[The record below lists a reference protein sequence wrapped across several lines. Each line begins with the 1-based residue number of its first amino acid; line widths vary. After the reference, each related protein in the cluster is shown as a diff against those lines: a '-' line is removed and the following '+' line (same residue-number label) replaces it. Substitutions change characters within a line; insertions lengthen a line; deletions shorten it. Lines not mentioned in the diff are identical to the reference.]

1 MKLKAVE
8 MQGFKSFPD
17 RTKLTFDD
25 GITVIVGP
33 NGSGKSNISDAIK
46 WVFGEQSVKSLRGA
60 KMEDVIFG
68 GSISRKPTG
77 FAWVSLFIDN
87 TDRSIDI
94 DSDEVVITR
103 RLYRSGESEYRIN
116 NNPVRLRDINEMFM
130 DTGLGRDGYSVIEQG
145 KIAEIVSAKSTQR
158 REIFEEAAGI
168 SRFRYRKTEAE
179 RKLQQAEDNLVRLR
193 DIMQELEDRV
203 GPLKAQ
209 SEKAKQYV
217 VLAGEKKSLEIS
229 LWLEQLAK
237 LGRQLAELEDKT
249 LLAANDRTTAQRRLD
264 EIERELEEIQHK
276 TQDANLYIEHKRER
290 IKEFEDAISNAKVE
304 AAVKQNTIDH
314 NNDTIAELEKELE
327 RSELSAGELEEK
339 LTALREDYQNRLDE
353 AQKTREALEG
363 GQQALDT
370 FCRHREAL
378 AGGAVEQ
385 SALALQ
391 KEELQGQIHRAELSA
406 ETAGTLAEETVTRL
420 EALRGQA
427 KDKDENLSRLRE
439 ELAGHKAFAEELQE
453 RLQSLQNS
461 KNGYLYKL
469 KSRSDKQAE
478 TESRQRNSE
487 KLAGEKLQ
495 RAQVLSDLEK
505 NYESFNN
512 SVKFVMKQAGAG
524 ALRGIVGPVS
534 SLIKTENR
542 YSTAVEIA
550 LGAAIQNIVA
560 QDEGAAKRAIALL
573 KERGAGRAT
582 FLPLTNLK
590 ANPVRESD
598 LAARGGYV
606 GLASEL
612 VQCDDRYRVVMD
624 SLLGRTIVA
633 EDIDAATAI
642 AKAYSYRYRVV
653 TLDGQ
658 VVNAGGSLTGGSVN
672 KNASILSRRGE
683 IDALTAEAKKYAKQA
698 EELEAQLTELRR
710 ETDTIQA
717 TVDGIEAEEKTA
729 REDLISAQTL
739 VDRLAANV
747 EEAERL
753 NEQALREY
761 DDLTARMEQLRQQK
775 ISGGELV
782 KKLTEE
788 VERLTRLSAEGMA
801 AHEMLTAAI
810 TEAAEKVTALQM
822 EDIARQKDC
831 EAVQMAIEQMEGQQS
846 GSEAALAALRERQEQ
861 LKKDNEA
868 IREEIEQITAGAQ
881 SGSSEIEELH
891 RDIKDADAQRD
902 QLEMRRNILSKENSD
917 VISRREAA
925 ASELLRLQEKS
936 EGMQEQQNS
945 ISAKMWE
952 EYELT
957 RSEAAEQAIPLED
970 VGAAQKR
977 LSELRGKIRALGAV
991 NVAAI
996 EEYEEVSGRY
1006 RFMKEQ
1012 IDDAENAKK
1021 ELTRLITELSAQMS
1035 AIFTER
1041 FAGIN
1046 RYFGEIFREL
1056 FGGGHAELRLT
1067 DATDPLE
1074 TGIEIIVQPPGKIIK
1089 NLSALSGGEQAFVA
1103 ICIYFAI
1110 LRVNPAPFVLIDE
1123 IEAALD
1129 DVNVGKFA
1137 AYLHRMT
1144 DHTQFISITHRRGT
1158 MEQGDVLYGVT
1169 MEEEGI
1175 SKLLRLDVAEMEKK
1189 FGKSLN

>member
-68 GSISRKPTG
+68 GSASRKPTG

-94 DSDEVVITR
+94 DTDEVVITR

-116 NNPVRLRDINEMFM
+116 NNLVRLKDINETFM

-168 SRFRYRKTEAE
+168 SKFRYRKTEAE
-179 RKLQQAEDNLVRLR
+179 RKLTQAEDNLIRLR

-217 VLAGEKKSLEIS
+217 VLAEEKKSLEIS

-237 LGRQLAELEDKT
+237 LGRQMAELEDKT
-249 LLAANDRTTAQRRLD
+249 LLAANDRTTAQKRLE
-264 EIERELEEIQHK
+264 EIERETEEIQQK
-276 TQDANLYIEHKRER
+276 TQELNLYIEHKRDR
-290 IKEFEDAISNAKVE
+290 IREWETAISEAKVN
-304 AAVKQNTIDH
+304 AAVKQNTVTH
-314 NNDTIAELEKELE
+314 NEDTIRELQDEWE
-327 RSELSAGELEEK
+327 RSMLSAGELEEK
-339 LTALREDYQNRLDE
+339 LTGLREDCALLQKE
-353 AQKTREALEG
+353 AEETARRWEESQKALEAKR
-363 GQQALDT
+363 QEE
-370 FCRHREAL
+370 RRL
-378 AGGAVEQ
+378 ATEQ

-391 KEELQGQIHRAELSA
+391 KQELQENIHRAELSA
-406 ETAGTLAEETVTRL
+406 ETAGTLAEETVDRL

-427 KDKDENLSRLRE
+427 KNKDENLTRLRE
-439 ELAGHKAFAEELQE
+439 ELAGHRAFAEELRE
-453 RLQSLQNS
+453 RLESLQNS

-469 KSRSDKQAE
+469 KSRSDKIAE
-478 TESRQRNSE
+478 VESRQRNSE

-495 RAQVLSDLEK
+495 RAQVLTDLEK

-524 ALRGIVGPVS
+524 ALRGVIGPVS
-534 SLIKTENR
+534 ALIRTENR

-550 LGAAIQNIVA
+550 LGAAIQNIVV
-560 QDEGAAKRAIALL
+560 QDETAAKRAIALL

-582 FLPLTNLK
+582 FLPITNIR
-590 ANPVRESD
+590 ANPIRESD

-612 VQCDDRYRVVMD
+612 VQCEERYRAVMD
-624 SLLGRTIVA
+624 SLLGRTVVA
-633 EDIDAATAI
+633 EDIDAAAAI
-642 AKAYSYRYRVV
+642 AKAYGYRYRVV

-683 IDALTAEAKKYAKQA
+683 IDALTAEAKKYAAQV
-698 EELEAQLTELRR
+698 EELETQLTELRR
-710 ETDTIQA
+710 EADTIRA
-717 TVDGIEAEEKTA
+717 TVEGIAAEEKTA

-739 VDRLAANV
+739 VSRLTAST
-747 EEAERL
+747 EEAEQL

-761 DDLTARMEQLRQQK
+761 DELTARVEELRKQK
-775 ISGGELV
+775 LTGGELV

-788 VERLTRLSAEGMA
+788 VARLNRMDVESTA
-801 AHEMLTAAI
+801 AHTAL
-810 TEAAEKVTALQM
+810 TEAIEEAARQVTDLQM
-822 EDIARQKDC
+822 EAITRRKDC
-831 EAVQMAIEQMEGQQS
+831 EAAQSVIAQLENQQS
-846 GSEAALAALRERQEQ
+846 GSEAALTELRQKQEQ
-861 LKKDNEA
+861 LQKENEA
-868 IREEIEQITAGAQ
+868 IRAEIEEITAGAA
-881 SGSSEIEELH
+881 GGGSEIETLR
-891 RDIKDADAQRD
+891 RDIKEADGQKDTLEARRSILTRESGDA
-902 QLEMRRNILSKENSD
+902 ITK
-917 VISRREAA
+917 REAA
-925 ASELLRLQEKS
+925 ASELVRLQEKS
-936 EGMQEQQNS
+936 EAMQEQQNG
-945 ISAKMWE
+945 ISTKMWE

-957 RSEAAEQAIPLED
+957 RSEAAETAIPLED
-970 VGAAQKR
+970 VPAAQKR
-977 LSELRGKIRALGAV
+977 LTELRGRIRGLGAV

-1021 ELTRLITELSAQMS
+1021 ELTRLIAELSAKMS

-1046 RYFGEIFREL
+1046 RHFGEIFREL

>member
-68 GSISRKPTG
+68 GSVSRKPTG

-87 TDRSIDI
+87 TDRSIEI

-116 NNPVRLRDINEMFM
+116 NNPVRLRDINETFM

-168 SRFRYRKTEAE
+168 SKFRYRKTEAE

-193 DIMQELEDRV
+193 DIMGELEDRV

-209 SEKAKQYV
+209 SEKAKQYL
-217 VLAGEKKSLEIS
+217 VLAEEKRSLEIS

-249 LLAANDRTTAQRRLD
+249 LLAANDKTTAQKRLD
-264 EIERELEEIQHK
+264 EIEREIEEIQKK
-276 TQDANLYIEHKRER
+276 TQDANLYIEHKRGR
-290 IKEFEDAISNAKVE
+290 IKEYEDAISQAKVDTAVMQNNIE
-304 AAVKQNTIDH
+304 HNDAA
-314 NNDTIAELEKELE
+314 IAQLKKELGD
-327 RSELSAGELEEK
+327 SELSAGETEEK
-339 LTALREDYQNRLDE
+339 LTMLRSGYETCKKE
-353 AQKTREALEG
+353 AEELRRTLEASQKALEEKRQEEHRLTAEQG
-363 GQQALDT
+363 ALM
-370 FCRHREAL
+370 
-378 AGGAVEQ
+378 
-385 SALALQ
+385 LQ
-391 KEELQGQIHRAELSA
+391 KEELQGQIHKAELSA
-406 ETAGTLAEETVTRL
+406 ETAGTLADETVIRL

-427 KDKDENLSRLRE
+427 KDKDEHLSRLRE
-439 ELAGHKAFAEELQE
+439 ELTGHRTFADELRE

-478 TESRQRNSE
+478 LESRQRNCE

-524 ALRGIVGPVS
+524 ALRGIIGPVS

-542 YSTAVEIA
+542 YATAVEIA
-550 LGAAIQNIVA
+550 LGAAIQNIVV
-560 QDEGAAKRAIALL
+560 QDEGAAKRAIMHL
-573 KERGAGRAT
+573 KEKGAGRAT
-582 FLPLTNLK
+582 FLPLTNIRS
-590 ANPVRESD
+590 NPIKEND
-598 LAARGGYV
+598 MAARGGYV

-612 VQCDDRYRVVMD
+612 VQCDDRYREVVA
-624 SLLGRTIVA
+624 SLLGRTVVT

-642 AKAYSYRYRVV
+642 AKAYGYRYRAV

-683 IDALTAEAKKYAKQA
+683 IDALTAEAKKYSGQA

-729 REDLISAQTL
+729 REDLISAETL
-739 VDRLAANV
+739 VKRLAANV

-761 DDLTARMEQLRQQK
+761 DELTARVEQLRRQK

-782 KKLTEE
+782 VKLTEE
-788 VERLTRLSAEGMA
+788 VDRLTKLAAEGIA
-801 AHEMLTAAI
+801 AHEALAAELSTAA
-810 TEAAEKVTALQM
+810 EAVTALQM
-822 EDIARQKDC
+822 EDITRQKDC
-831 EAVQMAIEQMEGQQS
+831 EAARLAIEQMENQQR
-846 GSEAALAALRERQEQ
+846 GGEAALAELRQRQEH
-861 LKKDNEA
+861 LIAENAA
-868 IREEIEQITAGAQ
+868 IMAKIEEINAGAQ
-881 SGSSEIEELH
+881 SGSSEIETLR
-891 RDIKDADAQRD
+891 RDIKEADEQRD
-902 QLEMRRNILSKENSD
+902 RLEARRNTLNRESSD
-917 VISRREAA
+917 VISKREAA
-925 ASELLRLQEKS
+925 ANELIRLQEKS
-936 EGMQEQQNS
+936 ADMQDQQNN
-945 ISAKMWE
+945 ISTKMWE

-957 RSEAAEQAIPLED
+957 RSEAAEKAIVLED
-970 VGAAQKR
+970 IPAAQKR
-977 LSELRGKIRALGAV
+977 LSELRGRIRGLGAV

-1021 ELTRLITELSAQMS
+1021 ELTKLITELSAQMS

-1046 RYFGEIFREL
+1046 RHFGEIFREL

-1175 SKLLRLDVAEMEKK
+1175 SKLLRLDVTEMEKK
-1189 FGKSLN
+1189 FGKSLS

>member
-68 GSISRKPTG
+68 GSVSRKPTG

-87 TDRSIDI
+87 TDRSIEI

-116 NNPVRLRDINEMFM
+116 NNPVRLRDINETFM

-168 SRFRYRKTEAE
+168 SKFRYRKTEAE

-193 DIMQELEDRV
+193 DIMGELEDRV

-209 SEKAKQYV
+209 SEKAKQYL
-217 VLAGEKKSLEIS
+217 VLAEEKRALEIS

-249 LLAANDRTTAQRRLD
+249 LLAANDKTTAQKRLD
-264 EIERELEEIQHK
+264 EIEREIEEIQKK
-276 TQDANLYIEHKRER
+276 TQDANLYIEHKRGR
-290 IKEFEDAISNAKVE
+290 IKEYEDAISQAKVDT
-304 AAVKQNTIDH
+304 AVKQNNIEH
-314 NNDTIAELEKELE
+314 NDAAIAQLKKELGD
-327 RSELSAGELEEK
+327 SELSAGETEEK
-339 LTALREDYQNRLDE
+339 LTMLRSGYETCKKE
-353 AQKTREALEG
+353 AEELRRTLEASQKALEEKRQEEHRLTAEQG
-363 GQQALDT
+363 ALM
-370 FCRHREAL
+370 
-378 AGGAVEQ
+378 
-385 SALALQ
+385 LQ
-391 KEELQGQIHRAELSA
+391 KEELQGQIHKAELSA
-406 ETAGTLAEETVTRL
+406 ETAGTLADETVIRL

-427 KDKDENLSRLRE
+427 KDKDEHLSRLRE
-439 ELAGHKAFAEELQE
+439 ELTGHRTFADELRE

-478 TESRQRNSE
+478 LESRQRNCE

-524 ALRGIVGPVS
+524 ALRGIIGPVS

-542 YSTAVEIA
+542 YATAVEIA
-550 LGAAIQNIVA
+550 LGAAIQNIVV
-560 QDEGAAKRAIALL
+560 QDEGAAKRAIMHL
-573 KERGAGRAT
+573 KEKGAGRAT
-582 FLPLTNLK
+582 FLPLTNIRS
-590 ANPVRESD
+590 NPIKEND
-598 LAARGGYV
+598 MAARGGYV

-612 VQCDDRYRVVMD
+612 VQCDDRYREVVA
-624 SLLGRTIVA
+624 SLLGRTVVT

-642 AKAYSYRYRVV
+642 AKAYGYRYRAV

-683 IDALTAEAKKYAKQA
+683 IDALTAEAKKYSGQA

-729 REDLISAQTL
+729 REDLISAETL
-739 VDRLAANV
+739 VKRLAANV

-761 DDLTARMEQLRQQK
+761 DELTARVEQLRRQK

-782 KKLTEE
+782 VKLTEE
-788 VERLTRLSAEGMA
+788 VERLTKLAAEGIA
-801 AHEMLTAAI
+801 AHEALTAELS
-810 TEAAEKVTALQM
+810 TAAEAVTALQM
-822 EDIARQKDC
+822 EDITRQKDC
-831 EAVQMAIEQMEGQQS
+831 EAARLAIEQMENQQR
-846 GSEAALAALRERQEQ
+846 GGEAALAELRQRQEH
-861 LKKDNEA
+861 LIAENAA
-868 IREEIEQITAGAQ
+868 IMAEIEEINAGAQ
-881 SGSSEIEELH
+881 SESSEIETLR
-891 RDIKDADAQRD
+891 RDIKEADEQRD
-902 QLEMRRNILSKENSD
+902 RLEARRNILNRESSD
-917 VISRREAA
+917 VISKREAA
-925 ASELLRLQEKS
+925 ANELIRLQEKS
-936 EGMQEQQNS
+936 ADMQDQQNN
-945 ISAKMWE
+945 ISTKMWE

-957 RSEAAEQAIPLED
+957 RSEAAEKAIVLED
-970 VGAAQKR
+970 IPAAQKR
-977 LSELRGKIRALGAV
+977 LSELRGRIRGLGAV

-1021 ELTRLITELSAQMS
+1021 ELTKLITELSAQMS

-1046 RYFGEIFREL
+1046 RHFGEIFREL

-1175 SKLLRLDVAEMEKK
+1175 SKLLRLDVTEMEKK
-1189 FGKSLN
+1189 FGKSLS

>member
-68 GSISRKPTG
+68 GSASRKPTG

-94 DSDEVVITR
+94 DTDEVVITR

-116 NNPVRLRDINEMFM
+116 NNPVRLKDINETFM

-168 SRFRYRKTEAE
+168 SKFRYRKTEAE
-179 RKLQQAEDNLVRLR
+179 RKLTQAEDNLIRLR

-217 VLAGEKKSLEIS
+217 VLAEEKKSLEIS

-237 LGRQLAELEDKT
+237 LGRQMAELEDKT
-249 LLAANDRTTAQRRLD
+249 LLAANDRTTAQKRLE
-264 EIERELEEIQHK
+264 EIERETEEIQQK
-276 TQDANLYIEHKRER
+276 TQELNLYIEHKRDR
-290 IKEFEDAISNAKVE
+290 IREWETAISEAKVN
-304 AAVKQNTIDH
+304 AAVKQNTVTH
-314 NNDTIAELEKELE
+314 NEDTIRELQDEWE
-327 RSELSAGELEEK
+327 RSMFSAGELEEK
-339 LTALREDYQNRLDE
+339 LTGLREDCALLQKE
-353 AQKTREALEG
+353 AEETARRWEESQKALEAKR
-363 GQQALDT
+363 QEE
-370 FCRHREAL
+370 RRL
-378 AGGAVEQ
+378 ATEQ

-391 KEELQGQIHRAELSA
+391 KQELQENIHRAELSA
-406 ETAGTLAEETVTRL
+406 ETAGTLAEETVDRL

-427 KDKDENLSRLRE
+427 KNKDENLTRLRE
-439 ELAGHKAFAEELQE
+439 ELAGHRAFAEELRE
-453 RLQSLQNS
+453 RLESLQNS
-461 KNGYLYKL
+461 KNGYLFKL
-469 KSRSDKQAE
+469 KSRSDKIAE
-478 TESRQRNSE
+478 VESRQRNSE

-495 RAQVLSDLEK
+495 RAQVLTDLEK

-524 ALRGIVGPVS
+524 ALRGVIGPVS
-534 SLIKTENR
+534 ALIRTENR

-550 LGAAIQNIVA
+550 LGAAIQNIVV
-560 QDEGAAKRAIALL
+560 QDEIAAKRAIALL

-582 FLPLTNLK
+582 FLPITNIR
-590 ANPVRESD
+590 ANPIRESD

-612 VQCDDRYRVVMD
+612 VQCEERYRAVMD
-624 SLLGRTIVA
+624 SLLGRTVVA
-633 EDIDAATAI
+633 EDIDAAAAI
-642 AKAYSYRYRVV
+642 AKAYGYRYRAV

-683 IDALTAEAKKYAKQA
+683 IDALTAEAKKYAAQV
-698 EELEAQLTELRR
+698 EELETQLTYLRR
-710 ETDTIQA
+710 EADTIRA
-717 TVDGIEAEEKTA
+717 TVEGIAAEEKTA

-739 VDRLAANV
+739 VSRLTAST
-747 EEAERL
+747 EEAEQL

-761 DDLTARMEQLRQQK
+761 DELTARVEELRKQK
-775 ISGGELV
+775 LTGGELV

-788 VERLTRLSAEGMA
+788 VARLNRMDVESTA
-801 AHEMLTAAI
+801 AHTAL
-810 TEAAEKVTALQM
+810 TEAIEEAARQVTDLQM
-822 EDIARQKDC
+822 EAITRRKDC
-831 EAVQMAIEQMEGQQS
+831 EAAQSVIAQLENQQS
-846 GSEAALAALRERQEQ
+846 GSEAALTELRQKQEQ
-861 LKKDNEA
+861 LQKENEA
-868 IREEIEQITAGAQ
+868 IRAEIEEITAGAA
-881 SGSSEIEELH
+881 GGGSEIETLR
-891 RDIKDADAQRD
+891 RDIKEADGQKDTLEARRSILTRESGDA
-902 QLEMRRNILSKENSD
+902 ITK
-917 VISRREAA
+917 REAA
-925 ASELLRLQEKS
+925 ASELVRLQEKS
-936 EGMQEQQNS
+936 EAMQEQQNG
-945 ISAKMWE
+945 ISTKMWE

-957 RSEAAEQAIPLED
+957 RSEAAETAIPLED
-970 VGAAQKR
+970 VPAAQKR
-977 LSELRGKIRALGAV
+977 LTELRGRIRGLGAV

-1021 ELTRLITELSAQMS
+1021 ELTRLIADLSAKMS

-1046 RYFGEIFREL
+1046 RHFGEIFREL

>member
-68 GSISRKPTG
+68 GSVSRKPTG

-94 DSDEVVITR
+94 DTDEVVITR

-116 NNPVRLRDINEMFM
+116 NNPVRLKDINETFM

-168 SRFRYRKTEAE
+168 SKFRYRKTEAE
-179 RKLQQAEDNLVRLR
+179 RKLTQAEDNLIRLR

-217 VLAGEKKSLEIS
+217 VLAEEKKSLEIS

-237 LGRQLAELEDKT
+237 LGRQMAELEDKT
-249 LLAANDRTTAQRRLD
+249 LLAANDRTTAQKRLE
-264 EIERELEEIQHK
+264 EIERETEEIQQK
-276 TQDANLYIEHKRER
+276 TQELNLYIEHKRDR
-290 IKEFEDAISNAKVE
+290 IREWETAISDAKVN
-304 AAVKQNTIDH
+304 AAVKQNTVTH
-314 NNDTIAELEKELE
+314 NEDTIRELQDEWE
-327 RSELSAGELEEK
+327 RSMLSAGELEEK
-339 LTALREDYQNRLDE
+339 LTGLREDCALLQKE
-353 AQKTREALEG
+353 AEETARRWEESQKALEAKR
-363 GQQALDT
+363 QEE
-370 FCRHREAL
+370 RRL
-378 AGGAVEQ
+378 ATEQ

-391 KEELQGQIHRAELSA
+391 KQELQENIHRAELSA
-406 ETAGTLAEETVTRL
+406 ETAGTLAEETVDRL

-427 KDKDENLSRLRE
+427 KNKDENLTRLRE
-439 ELAGHKAFAEELQE
+439 ELAGHRAFAEELRE
-453 RLQSLQNS
+453 RLESLQNS
-461 KNGYLYKL
+461 KNGYLFKL
-469 KSRSDKQAE
+469 KSRSDKIAE
-478 TESRQRNSE
+478 VESRQRNSE

-495 RAQVLSDLEK
+495 RAQVLTDLEK

-524 ALRGIVGPVS
+524 ALRGVIGPVS
-534 SLIKTENR
+534 ALIRTESR

-550 LGAAIQNIVA
+550 LGAAIQNIVV
-560 QDEGAAKRAIALL
+560 QDETAAKRAIALL

-582 FLPLTNLK
+582 FLPITNIR
-590 ANPVRESD
+590 ANPIRESD

-612 VQCDDRYRVVMD
+612 VQCEERYRAVMD
-624 SLLGRTIVA
+624 SLLGRTVVA
-633 EDIDAATAI
+633 EDIDAAAAI
-642 AKAYSYRYRVV
+642 AKAYGYRYRVV

-683 IDALTAEAKKYAKQA
+683 IDALTAEAKKYAAQV
-698 EELEAQLTELRR
+698 EELETQLTELRR
-710 ETDTIQA
+710 EADTIRA
-717 TVDGIEAEEKTA
+717 TVEGIAAEEKTA

-739 VDRLAANV
+739 VSRLTAST
-747 EEAERL
+747 EEAEQL

-761 DDLTARMEQLRQQK
+761 DELTARVEELRKQK
-775 ISGGELV
+775 LTGGELV

-788 VERLTRLSAEGMA
+788 VARLNRMDVESTA
-801 AHEMLTAAI
+801 AHTAL
-810 TEAAEKVTALQM
+810 TEAIEEAARQVTDLQM
-822 EDIARQKDC
+822 EAITRRKDC
-831 EAVQMAIEQMEGQQS
+831 EAAQSVIAQLENQQS
-846 GSEAALAALRERQEQ
+846 GSEAALTELRQKQEQ
-861 LKKDNEA
+861 LQKENEA
-868 IREEIEQITAGAQ
+868 IRAEIEEITAGAA
-881 SGSSEIEELH
+881 GGGSEIETLR
-891 RDIKDADAQRD
+891 RDIKEADGQKDTLEARRSILTRESGDA
-902 QLEMRRNILSKENSD
+902 ITK
-917 VISRREAA
+917 REAA
-925 ASELLRLQEKS
+925 ASELVRLQEKS
-936 EGMQEQQNS
+936 EAMQEQQNG
-945 ISAKMWE
+945 ISTKMWE

-957 RSEAAEQAIPLED
+957 RSEAAETAIPLED
-970 VGAAQKR
+970 VPAAQKR
-977 LSELRGKIRALGAV
+977 LTELRGRIRGLGAV

-1021 ELTRLITELSAQMS
+1021 ELTRLIAELSAKMS

-1046 RYFGEIFREL
+1046 RHFGEIFREL

>member
-68 GSISRKPTG
+68 GSASRKPTG

-94 DSDEVVITR
+94 DTDEVVITR

-116 NNPVRLRDINEMFM
+116 NNPVRLKDINETFM

-168 SRFRYRKTEAE
+168 SKFRYRKTEAE
-179 RKLQQAEDNLVRLR
+179 RKLTQAEDNLIRLR

-217 VLAGEKKSLEIS
+217 VLAEEKKSLEIS

-237 LGRQLAELEDKT
+237 LGRQMTELEDKT
-249 LLAANDRTTAQRRLD
+249 LLAANDRTTAQKRLE
-264 EIERELEEIQHK
+264 EIERETEEIQKK
-276 TQDANLYIEHKRER
+276 TQELNLYIEHKRDR
-290 IKEFEDAISNAKVE
+290 IREWETAISEAKVN
-304 AAVKQNTIDH
+304 AAVKQNTVTH
-314 NNDTIAELEKELE
+314 NEDTIRELQDEWE
-327 RSELSAGELEEK
+327 RSMLSAGELEEK
-339 LTALREDYQNRLDE
+339 LTGLREDCALLQKE
-353 AQKTREALEG
+353 AEETARRWEESQKALEAKR
-363 GQQALDT
+363 QEE
-370 FCRHREAL
+370 RRL
-378 AGGAVEQ
+378 ATEQ

-391 KEELQGQIHRAELSA
+391 KQELQENIHRAELSA
-406 ETAGTLAEETVTRL
+406 ETAGTLAEETVDRL

-427 KDKDENLSRLRE
+427 KNKDENLTRLRE
-439 ELAGHKAFAEELQE
+439 ELAGHRAFAEELRE
-453 RLQSLQNS
+453 RLESLQNS
-461 KNGYLYKL
+461 KNGYLFKL
-469 KSRSDKQAE
+469 KSRSDKIAE
-478 TESRQRNSE
+478 VESRQRNSE

-495 RAQVLSDLEK
+495 RAQVLTDLEK

-524 ALRGIVGPVS
+524 ALRGVIGPVS
-534 SLIKTENR
+534 ALIRTENR

-550 LGAAIQNIVA
+550 LGAAIQNIVV
-560 QDEGAAKRAIALL
+560 QDETAAKRAIALL

-582 FLPLTNLK
+582 FLPLTNIR
-590 ANPVRESD
+590 ANPIRESD

-612 VQCDDRYRVVMD
+612 VQCEERYRAVMD
-624 SLLGRTIVA
+624 SLLGRTVVA
-633 EDIDAATAI
+633 EDIDAAAAI
-642 AKAYSYRYRVV
+642 AKAYGYRYRAV

-683 IDALTAEAKKYAKQA
+683 IDALTAEAKKYAAQV
-698 EELEAQLTELRR
+698 EELETQLTELRR
-710 ETDTIQA
+710 EADTIRA
-717 TVDGIEAEEKTA
+717 TVEGIAAEEKTA

-739 VDRLAANV
+739 VSRLTAST
-747 EEAERL
+747 EEAEQL

-761 DDLTARMEQLRQQK
+761 DELTTRVEELRKQK
-775 ISGGELV
+775 LTGGELV

-788 VERLTRLSAEGMA
+788 VARLNRMDVES
-801 AHEMLTAAI
+801 
-810 TEAAEKVTALQM
+810 TEAHTALTEAIEEAARQVTDLQM
-822 EDIARQKDC
+822 EAITRRKDC
-831 EAVQMAIEQMEGQQS
+831 EAAQSVIAQLENQQS
-846 GSEAALAALRERQEQ
+846 GSEAALTELRQKQEQ
-861 LKKDNEA
+861 LQKENEA
-868 IREEIEQITAGAQ
+868 IRAEIEEITAGAA
-881 SGSSEIEELH
+881 GGGSEIETLR
-891 RDIKDADAQRD
+891 RDIKEADGQKDTLEARRSILTRESGDA
-902 QLEMRRNILSKENSD
+902 ITK
-917 VISRREAA
+917 REAA
-925 ASELLRLQEKS
+925 ASELVRLQEKS
-936 EGMQEQQNS
+936 EAMQEQQNG
-945 ISAKMWE
+945 ISTKMWE

-957 RSEAAEQAIPLED
+957 RSEAAETAIPLED
-970 VGAAQKR
+970 VPAAQKR
-977 LSELRGKIRALGAV
+977 LTELRGRIRGLGAV

-1012 IDDAENAKK
+1012 IDDAENAKR
-1021 ELTRLITELSAQMS
+1021 ELTRLIAELSAKMS

-1046 RYFGEIFREL
+1046 RHFGEIFREL

>member
-68 GSISRKPTG
+68 GSVSRKPTG

-87 TDRSIDI
+87 TDRSIEI

-116 NNPVRLRDINEMFM
+116 NNPVRLRDINETFM

-168 SRFRYRKTEAE
+168 SKFRYRKTEAE

-193 DIMQELEDRV
+193 DIMGELEDRV

-209 SEKAKQYV
+209 SEKAKQYL
-217 VLAGEKKSLEIS
+217 VLAEEKRSLEIS
-229 LWLEQLAK
+229 LWLEQLAR

-249 LLAANDRTTAQRRLD
+249 LLAANDKTTAQKRLD
-264 EIERELEEIQHK
+264 EIEREIEEIQKK
-276 TQDANLYIEHKRER
+276 TQDANLYIEHKRGR
-290 IKEFEDAISNAKVE
+290 IKEYEDAISQAKVDTAVMQNNIE
-304 AAVKQNTIDH
+304 HNDAA
-314 NNDTIAELEKELE
+314 IAQLKKELGD
-327 RSELSAGELEEK
+327 SELSAGETEEK
-339 LTALREDYQNRLDE
+339 LTMLRSRYETCKKE
-353 AQKTREALEG
+353 AEELRRTLEASQKALEEKRQEEHRLTAEQG
-363 GQQALDT
+363 ALM
-370 FCRHREAL
+370 
-378 AGGAVEQ
+378 
-385 SALALQ
+385 LQ
-391 KEELQGQIHRAELSA
+391 KEELQGQIHKAELSA
-406 ETAGTLAEETVTRL
+406 ETAGTLADETVIRL

-427 KDKDENLSRLRE
+427 KDKDEHLSRLRE
-439 ELAGHKAFAEELQE
+439 ELTGHRTFADELRE

-478 TESRQRNSE
+478 LESRQRNCE

-524 ALRGIVGPVS
+524 ALRGIIGPVS

-542 YSTAVEIA
+542 YATAVEIA
-550 LGAAIQNIVA
+550 LGAAIQNIVV
-560 QDEGAAKRAIALL
+560 QDEGAAKRAIMHL
-573 KERGAGRAT
+573 KEKGAGRAT
-582 FLPLTNLK
+582 FLPLTNIRS
-590 ANPVRESD
+590 NPIKEND
-598 LAARGGYV
+598 MAARGGYV

-612 VQCDDRYRVVMD
+612 VQCDDRYREVVA
-624 SLLGRTIVA
+624 SLLGRTVVT

-642 AKAYSYRYRVV
+642 AKAYGYRYRAV

-683 IDALTAEAKKYAKQA
+683 IDALTAEAKKYSGQA

-729 REDLISAQTL
+729 REDLISAETL
-739 VDRLAANV
+739 VKRLAANV

-761 DDLTARMEQLRQQK
+761 DELTARVEQLRRQK

-782 KKLTEE
+782 VKLTEE
-788 VERLTRLSAEGMA
+788 VERLTKLAAEGIA
-801 AHEMLTAAI
+801 AHEALAAELSTAA
-810 TEAAEKVTALQM
+810 EAVTALQM
-822 EDIARQKDC
+822 EDITRQKDC
-831 EAVQMAIEQMEGQQS
+831 EAARLAIEQMENQQR
-846 GSEAALAALRERQEQ
+846 GGEAALAELRQRQEH
-861 LKKDNEA
+861 LIAENAA
-868 IREEIEQITAGAQ
+868 IMAEIEEINAGAQ
-881 SGSSEIEELH
+881 SGSSEIETL
-891 RDIKDADAQRD
+891 RLDIKEADEQRD
-902 QLEMRRNILSKENSD
+902 RLEARRNTLNRESSD
-917 VISRREAA
+917 VISKREAA
-925 ASELLRLQEKS
+925 ANELIRLQEKS
-936 EGMQEQQNS
+936 ADMQDQQNN
-945 ISAKMWE
+945 ISTKMWE

-957 RSEAAEQAIPLED
+957 RSEAAEKAIVLED
-970 VGAAQKR
+970 IPAAQKR
-977 LSELRGKIRALGAV
+977 LSELRGRIRGLGAV

-1021 ELTRLITELSAQMS
+1021 ELTKLITELSAQMS

-1046 RYFGEIFREL
+1046 RHFGEIFREL

-1175 SKLLRLDVAEMEKK
+1175 SKLLRLDVTEMEKK
-1189 FGKSLN
+1189 FGKSLS

>member
-229 LWLEQLAK
+229 LWLEQLTK

-363 GQQALDT
+363 GQKAL
-370 FCRHREAL
+370 EAQRQEERRL
-378 AGGAVEQ
+378 AAEQ

-406 ETAGTLAEETVTRL
+406 ETAGTLG
-420 EALRGQA
+420 GQA

-598 LAARGGYV
+598 LTARGGYV

-612 VQCDDRYRVVMD
+612 VLCDDRYRVVMD

-861 LKKDNEA
+861 LKKDNEV

-881 SGSSEIEELH
+881 SGSSEIEELR

>member
-68 GSISRKPTG
+68 GSASRKPTG

-94 DSDEVVITR
+94 DTDEVVITR

-116 NNPVRLRDINEMFM
+116 NNPVRLKDINETFM

-168 SRFRYRKTEAE
+168 SKFRYRKTEAE
-179 RKLQQAEDNLVRLR
+179 RKLTQAEDNLIRLR

-217 VLAGEKKSLEIS
+217 VLAEEKKSLEIS

-237 LGRQLAELEDKT
+237 LGRQMAELEDKT
-249 LLAANDRTTAQRRLD
+249 LLAANDRTTAQKRLE
-264 EIERELEEIQHK
+264 EIERETEEIQQK
-276 TQDANLYIEHKRER
+276 TQELNLYIEHKRDR
-290 IKEFEDAISNAKVE
+290 IREWETAISEAKVN
-304 AAVKQNTIDH
+304 AAVKQNTVTH
-314 NNDTIAELEKELE
+314 NEDTIRELQDEWE
-327 RSELSAGELEEK
+327 RSMLSAGELEEK
-339 LTALREDYQNRLDE
+339 LTGLREDCAVLQKE
-353 AQKTREALEG
+353 AEETARRWEESQKALEAKR
-363 GQQALDT
+363 QEE
-370 FCRHREAL
+370 RRL
-378 AGGAVEQ
+378 ATEQ

-391 KEELQGQIHRAELSA
+391 KQELQENIHRAELSA
-406 ETAGTLAEETVTRL
+406 ETAGTLAEETVDRL

-427 KDKDENLSRLRE
+427 KNKDENLTRLRE
-439 ELAGHKAFAEELQE
+439 ELAGHRAFAEELRE
-453 RLQSLQNS
+453 RLESLQNS
-461 KNGYLYKL
+461 KNGYLFKL
-469 KSRSDKQAE
+469 KSRSDKIAE
-478 TESRQRNSE
+478 VESRQRNSE

-495 RAQVLSDLEK
+495 RAQVLTDLEK

-524 ALRGIVGPVS
+524 ALRGVIGPVS
-534 SLIKTENR
+534 ALIRTENR

-550 LGAAIQNIVA
+550 LGAAIQNIVV
-560 QDEGAAKRAIALL
+560 QDETAAKRAIALL

-582 FLPLTNLK
+582 FLPLTNIR
-590 ANPVRESD
+590 ANPIRESD

-612 VQCDDRYRVVMD
+612 VQCAERYRAVMD
-624 SLLGRTIVA
+624 SLLGRTVVA
-633 EDIDAATAI
+633 EDIDAAAAI
-642 AKAYSYRYRVV
+642 AKAYGYRYRAV

-683 IDALTAEAKKYAKQA
+683 IDALTAEAKKYAAQV
-698 EELEAQLTELRR
+698 EELETQLTELRR
-710 ETDTIQA
+710 EADTIRA
-717 TVDGIEAEEKTA
+717 TVEGIAAEEKTA

-739 VDRLAANV
+739 VSRLTAST
-747 EEAERL
+747 EEAEQL

-761 DDLTARMEQLRQQK
+761 DELTARVEELRKQK
-775 ISGGELV
+775 LTGGELV

-788 VERLTRLSAEGMA
+788 VARLNRMDVESTA
-801 AHEMLTAAI
+801 AHTAL
-810 TEAAEKVTALQM
+810 TEAIEEAARQVTDLQM
-822 EDIARQKDC
+822 EAITRRKDC
-831 EAVQMAIEQMEGQQS
+831 EAAQSVIAQLENQQS
-846 GSEAALAALRERQEQ
+846 GSEAALTELRQKQEQ
-861 LKKDNEA
+861 LQKENEA
-868 IREEIEQITAGAQ
+868 IRAEIEEITAGAA
-881 SGSSEIEELH
+881 GGGSEIETLR
-891 RDIKDADAQRD
+891 RDIKEADGQKDTLEARRSILTRESGDA
-902 QLEMRRNILSKENSD
+902 ITK
-917 VISRREAA
+917 REAA
-925 ASELLRLQEKS
+925 ASELVRLQEKS
-936 EGMQEQQNS
+936 EAMQEQQNG
-945 ISAKMWE
+945 ISTKMWE

-957 RSEAAEQAIPLED
+957 RSEAAETAIPLED
-970 VGAAQKR
+970 VPAAQKR
-977 LSELRGKIRALGAV
+977 LTELRGRIRGLGAV

-1021 ELTRLITELSAQMS
+1021 ELTRLIAELSAKMS

-1046 RYFGEIFREL
+1046 RHFGEIFREL

>member
-68 GSISRKPTG
+68 GSASRKPTG

-94 DSDEVVITR
+94 DTDEVVITR

-116 NNPVRLRDINEMFM
+116 NNPVRLKDINETFM

-168 SRFRYRKTEAE
+168 SKFRYRKTEAE
-179 RKLQQAEDNLVRLR
+179 RKLTQAEDNLIRLR

-217 VLAGEKKSLEIS
+217 VLAEEKKSLEIS

-237 LGRQLAELEDKT
+237 LGRQMAELEDKT
-249 LLAANDRTTAQRRLD
+249 LLAANDRTTAQKRLE
-264 EIERELEEIQHK
+264 EIERETEEIQQK
-276 TQDANLYIEHKRER
+276 TQELNLYIEHKRDR
-290 IKEFEDAISNAKVE
+290 IREWETAISEAKVN
-304 AAVKQNTIDH
+304 AAVKQNTVTH
-314 NNDTIAELEKELE
+314 NEDTIRELQDEWE
-327 RSELSAGELEEK
+327 RSMLSAGELEEK
-339 LTALREDYQNRLDE
+339 LAGLREDCALLQKE
-353 AQKTREALEG
+353 AEETARRWEESQKALEAKR
-363 GQQALDT
+363 QEE
-370 FCRHREAL
+370 RRL
-378 AGGAVEQ
+378 ATEQ

-391 KEELQGQIHRAELSA
+391 KQELQENIHRAELSA
-406 ETAGTLAEETVTRL
+406 ETAGTLAEETVDRL

-427 KDKDENLSRLRE
+427 KNKDENLTRLRE
-439 ELAGHKAFAEELQE
+439 ELAGHRAFAEELRE
-453 RLQSLQNS
+453 RLESLQNS
-461 KNGYLYKL
+461 KNGYLFKL
-469 KSRSDKQAE
+469 KSRSDKIAE
-478 TESRQRNSE
+478 VESRQRNSE

-495 RAQVLSDLEK
+495 RAQVLTDLEK

-524 ALRGIVGPVS
+524 ALRGVIGPVS
-534 SLIKTENR
+534 ALIRTENR

-550 LGAAIQNIVA
+550 LGAAIQNIVV
-560 QDEGAAKRAIALL
+560 QDETAAKRAIALL

-582 FLPLTNLK
+582 FLPLTNIR
-590 ANPVRESD
+590 ANPIRESD

-612 VQCDDRYRVVMD
+612 VQCEERYRAVMD
-624 SLLGRTIVA
+624 SLLGRTVVA
-633 EDIDAATAI
+633 EDIDAAAAI
-642 AKAYSYRYRVV
+642 AKAYGYRYRAV

-683 IDALTAEAKKYAKQA
+683 IDALTAEAKKYAAQV
-698 EELEAQLTELRR
+698 EELETQLTELRR
-710 ETDTIQA
+710 EADTIRA
-717 TVDGIEAEEKTA
+717 TVEGIAAEEKTA

-739 VDRLAANV
+739 VSRLTAST
-747 EEAERL
+747 EEAEQL

-761 DDLTARMEQLRQQK
+761 DELTARVEELRKQK
-775 ISGGELV
+775 LTGGELV

-788 VERLTRLSAEGMA
+788 VARLNRMDVESTA
-801 AHEMLTAAI
+801 AHTAL
-810 TEAAEKVTALQM
+810 TEAIEEAARQVTDLQM
-822 EDIARQKDC
+822 EAITRRKDC
-831 EAVQMAIEQMEGQQS
+831 EAAQSVIAQLENQQS
-846 GSEAALAALRERQEQ
+846 GSEAALTELRQKQEQ
-861 LKKDNEA
+861 LQKENEA
-868 IREEIEQITAGAQ
+868 IRAEIEEITAGAA
-881 SGSSEIEELH
+881 GGGSEIETLR
-891 RDIKDADAQRD
+891 RDIKEADGQKDTLEARRSILTRESGDA
-902 QLEMRRNILSKENSD
+902 ITK
-917 VISRREAA
+917 REAA
-925 ASELLRLQEKS
+925 ANELVRLQEKS
-936 EGMQEQQNS
+936 EAMQEQQNG
-945 ISAKMWE
+945 ISTKMWE

-957 RSEAAEQAIPLED
+957 RSEAAETAIPLED
-970 VGAAQKR
+970 VPAAQKR
-977 LSELRGKIRALGAV
+977 LTELRGRIRGLDAV

-1021 ELTRLITELSAQMS
+1021 ELTRLIAELSAKMS

-1046 RYFGEIFREL
+1046 RHFGEIFREL

>member
-363 GQQALDT
+363 GQKALEAQ
-370 FCRHREAL
+370 RQEEHRL
-378 AGGAVEQ
+378 AAEQ

-1046 RYFGEIFREL
+1046 RHFGEIFREL

>member
-68 GSISRKPTG
+68 GSASRKPTG

-94 DSDEVVITR
+94 DTDEVVITR

-116 NNPVRLRDINEMFM
+116 NNPVRLKDINETFM

-168 SRFRYRKTEAE
+168 SKFRYRKTEAE
-179 RKLQQAEDNLVRLR
+179 RKLTQAEDNLIRLR

-217 VLAGEKKSLEIS
+217 VLAEEKKSLEIS

-237 LGRQLAELEDKT
+237 LGRQMAELEDKT
-249 LLAANDRTTAQRRLD
+249 LLAANDRTTAQKRLE
-264 EIERELEEIQHK
+264 EIERETEEIQQK
-276 TQDANLYIEHKRER
+276 TQELNLYIEHKRDR
-290 IKEFEDAISNAKVE
+290 IREWETAISEAKVN
-304 AAVKQNTIDH
+304 AAVKQNTVTH
-314 NNDTIAELEKELE
+314 NEDTIRELQDEWE
-327 RSELSAGELEEK
+327 RSMLSAGELEEK
-339 LTALREDYQNRLDE
+339 LTGLREDCALLQKE
-353 AQKTREALEG
+353 AEETARRWEESQKALEAKR
-363 GQQALDT
+363 QEE
-370 FCRHREAL
+370 RRL
-378 AGGAVEQ
+378 ATEQ

-391 KEELQGQIHRAELSA
+391 KQELQEQIHRAELSA
-406 ETAGTLAEETVTRL
+406 ETAGTLAEETVDRL

-427 KDKDENLSRLRE
+427 KNKDENLTRLRE
-439 ELAGHKAFAEELQE
+439 ELAGHRAFAEELQE
-453 RLQSLQNS
+453 RLESLQNS
-461 KNGYLYKL
+461 KNGYLFKL
-469 KSRSDKQAE
+469 KSRSDKIAE
-478 TESRQRNSE
+478 VESRQRNSE

-495 RAQVLSDLEK
+495 RAQVLTDLEK

-524 ALRGIVGPVS
+524 ALRGVIGPVS
-534 SLIKTENR
+534 ALIRTESR

-550 LGAAIQNIVA
+550 LGAAIQNIVV
-560 QDEGAAKRAIALL
+560 QDETAAKRAIALL

-582 FLPLTNLK
+582 FLPLTNIR
-590 ANPVRESD
+590 ANPIRESD

-612 VQCDDRYRVVMD
+612 VQCEERYRAVMD
-624 SLLGRTIVA
+624 SLLGRTVVA
-633 EDIDAATAI
+633 EDIDAAAAI
-642 AKAYSYRYRVV
+642 AKAYGYRYRAV

-683 IDALTAEAKKYAKQA
+683 IDALTAEAKKYAAQV
-698 EELEAQLTELRR
+698 EDLETQLTELRR
-710 ETDTIQA
+710 EADTIRA
-717 TVDGIEAEEKTA
+717 TVEGIAAEEKTA

-739 VDRLAANV
+739 VSRLTAST
-747 EEAERL
+747 EEAEQL

-761 DDLTARMEQLRQQK
+761 DELTARVEELRKQK
-775 ISGGELV
+775 LTGGELV

-788 VERLTRLSAEGMA
+788 VARLNRMDVESTA
-801 AHEMLTAAI
+801 AHTAL
-810 TEAAEKVTALQM
+810 TEAIEEAARQVTDLQM
-822 EDIARQKDC
+822 EAITRRKDC
-831 EAVQMAIEQMEGQQS
+831 EAAQSVIAQLENQQS
-846 GSEAALAALRERQEQ
+846 GSEAALTELRQKQEQ
-861 LKKDNEA
+861 LQKENEA
-868 IREEIEQITAGAQ
+868 IRAEIEEITTGAAG
-881 SGSSEIEELH
+881 GGSEIETLR
-891 RDIKDADAQRD
+891 RDIKEADGQKDTLEARRSILTRESGDA
-902 QLEMRRNILSKENSD
+902 ITK
-917 VISRREAA
+917 REAA
-925 ASELLRLQEKS
+925 ASELVRLREKS
-936 EGMQEQQNS
+936 EAMQEQQNG
-945 ISAKMWE
+945 ISTKMWE

-957 RSEAAEQAIPLED
+957 RSEAAETAIPLED
-970 VGAAQKR
+970 VPAAQKR
-977 LSELRGKIRALGAV
+977 LTELRGRIRGLGAV

-1012 IDDAENAKK
+1012 IDDAENAKR
-1021 ELTRLITELSAQMS
+1021 ELTRLIAELSAKMS

-1046 RYFGEIFREL
+1046 RHFGEIFREL

>member
-68 GSISRKPTG
+68 GSASRKPTG

-94 DSDEVVITR
+94 DTDEVVITR

-116 NNPVRLRDINEMFM
+116 NNPVRLKDINETFM

-168 SRFRYRKTEAE
+168 SKFRYRKTEAE
-179 RKLQQAEDNLVRLR
+179 RKLTQAEDNLIRLR

-217 VLAGEKKSLEIS
+217 VLAEEKKSLEIS

-237 LGRQLAELEDKT
+237 LGRQMAELEDKT
-249 LLAANDRTTAQRRLD
+249 LLAANDRTTAQKRLE
-264 EIERELEEIQHK
+264 EIERETEEIQQK
-276 TQDANLYIEHKRER
+276 TQELNLYIEHKRDR
-290 IKEFEDAISNAKVE
+290 IREWETAISEAKVN
-304 AAVKQNTIDH
+304 AAVKQNTVTH
-314 NNDTIAELEKELE
+314 NEDTIRELQDEWE
-327 RSELSAGELEEK
+327 RSMLSAGELEEK
-339 LTALREDYQNRLDE
+339 LTGLREDCALLQKE
-353 AQKTREALEG
+353 AEETARRWEESQKALEAKR
-363 GQQALDT
+363 QEE
-370 FCRHREAL
+370 RRL
-378 AGGAVEQ
+378 ATEQ

-391 KEELQGQIHRAELSA
+391 KQELQENIHRAELSA
-406 ETAGTLAEETVTRL
+406 ETAGTLAEETVDRL

-427 KDKDENLSRLRE
+427 KNKDENLTRLRE
-439 ELAGHKAFAEELQE
+439 ELAGHRAFAEELRE
-453 RLQSLQNS
+453 RLESLQNS
-461 KNGYLYKL
+461 KNGYLFKL
-469 KSRSDKQAE
+469 KSRSDKIAE
-478 TESRQRNSE
+478 VESRQRNSE

-495 RAQVLSDLEK
+495 RAQVLTDLEK

-524 ALRGIVGPVS
+524 ALRGVIGPVS
-534 SLIKTENR
+534 ALIRTENR

-550 LGAAIQNIVA
+550 LGAAIQNIVV
-560 QDEGAAKRAIALL
+560 QDETAAKRAIALL

-582 FLPLTNLK
+582 FLPLTNIR
-590 ANPVRESD
+590 ANPIRESD
-598 LAARGGYV
+598 LAARGGYM

-612 VQCDDRYRVVMD
+612 VQCEERYRAVMD
-624 SLLGRTIVA
+624 SLLGRTVVA
-633 EDIDAATAI
+633 EDIDAAAAI
-642 AKAYSYRYRVV
+642 AKAYGYRYRAV

-683 IDALTAEAKKYAKQA
+683 IDALTAEAKKYAAQV
-698 EELEAQLTELRR
+698 EELETQLTELRR
-710 ETDTIQA
+710 EADTIRA
-717 TVDGIEAEEKTA
+717 TVEGIAAEEKTA

-739 VDRLAANV
+739 VSRLTAST
-747 EEAERL
+747 EEAEQL

-761 DDLTARMEQLRQQK
+761 DELTARVEELRKQK
-775 ISGGELV
+775 LTGGELV

-788 VERLTRLSAEGMA
+788 VARLNRMDVESTA
-801 AHEMLTAAI
+801 AHTAL
-810 TEAAEKVTALQM
+810 TEAIEEAARQVTDLQM
-822 EDIARQKDC
+822 EAITRRKDC
-831 EAVQMAIEQMEGQQS
+831 EAAQSVIAQLENQQS
-846 GSEAALAALRERQEQ
+846 GSEAALTELRQKQEQ
-861 LKKDNEA
+861 LQKENEA
-868 IREEIEQITAGAQ
+868 IRAEIEEITAGAA
-881 SGSSEIEELH
+881 GGGSEIETLR
-891 RDIKDADAQRD
+891 RDIKEADGQKDTLEARRSILTRESGDA
-902 QLEMRRNILSKENSD
+902 ITK
-917 VISRREAA
+917 REAA
-925 ASELLRLQEKS
+925 ASELVRLQEKS
-936 EGMQEQQNS
+936 EAMQEQQNG
-945 ISAKMWE
+945 ISTKMWE

-957 RSEAAEQAIPLED
+957 RSEAAETAIPLED
-970 VGAAQKR
+970 VPAAQKR
-977 LSELRGKIRALGAV
+977 LTELRGRIRGLGAV

-1021 ELTRLITELSAQMS
+1021 ELTRLIAELSAKMS

-1046 RYFGEIFREL
+1046 RHFGEIFREL

>member
-68 GSISRKPTG
+68 GSASRKPTG

-94 DSDEVVITR
+94 DTDEVVITR

-116 NNPVRLRDINEMFM
+116 NNPVRLKDINETFM

-168 SRFRYRKTEAE
+168 SKFRYRKTEAE
-179 RKLQQAEDNLVRLR
+179 RKLTQAEDNLIRLR

-217 VLAGEKKSLEIS
+217 VLAEEKKSLEIS

-237 LGRQLAELEDKT
+237 LGRQMAELEDKT
-249 LLAANDRTTAQRRLD
+249 LLAANDRTTAQKRLE
-264 EIERELEEIQHK
+264 EIERETEEIQQK
-276 TQDANLYIEHKRER
+276 TQELNLYIEHKRDR
-290 IKEFEDAISNAKVE
+290 IREWETAISEAKVN
-304 AAVKQNTIDH
+304 AAVKQNTVTH
-314 NNDTIAELEKELE
+314 NEDTIRELQDEWE
-327 RSELSAGELEEK
+327 RSMLSAGELEEK
-339 LTALREDYQNRLDE
+339 LTGLREDCALLQKE
-353 AQKTREALEG
+353 AEETARRWEESQKALEAKR
-363 GQQALDT
+363 QEE
-370 FCRHREAL
+370 RWL
-378 AGGAVEQ
+378 ATEQ

-391 KEELQGQIHRAELSA
+391 KQELQENIHRAELSA
-406 ETAGTLAEETVTRL
+406 ETAGTLAEETVDRL

-427 KDKDENLSRLRE
+427 KNKDENLTRLRE
-439 ELAGHKAFAEELQE
+439 ELAGHKAFAEELRE
-453 RLQSLQNS
+453 RLESLQNS

-469 KSRSDKQAE
+469 KSRSDKITE
-478 TESRQRNSE
+478 VESRQRNSE

-495 RAQVLSDLEK
+495 RAQVLTDLEK

-524 ALRGIVGPVS
+524 ALRGVIGPVS
-534 SLIKTENR
+534 ALIRTENR

-550 LGAAIQNIVA
+550 LGAAIQNIVV
-560 QDEGAAKRAIALL
+560 QDETAAKRAIALL

-582 FLPLTNLK
+582 FLPLTNIR
-590 ANPVRESD
+590 ANPIRESD

-612 VQCDDRYRVVMD
+612 VQCEERYRAVMD
-624 SLLGRTIVA
+624 SLLGRTVVA
-633 EDIDAATAI
+633 EDIDAAAAI
-642 AKAYSYRYRVV
+642 AKAYGYRYRAV

-683 IDALTAEAKKYAKQA
+683 IDALTAEAKKYAAQV
-698 EELEAQLTELRR
+698 EELETQLTELRR
-710 ETDTIQA
+710 EADTIRA
-717 TVDGIEAEEKTA
+717 TVEGIAAEEKTA

-739 VDRLAANV
+739 VSRLTAST
-747 EEAERL
+747 EEAEQL

-761 DDLTARMEQLRQQK
+761 DELTARVEELRKQK
-775 ISGGELV
+775 LTGGELV

-788 VERLTRLSAEGMA
+788 VARLNRMDVESTA
-801 AHEMLTAAI
+801 AHTALTETI
-810 TEAAEKVTALQM
+810 EEAARQVTDLQM
-822 EDIARQKDC
+822 EAITRRKDC
-831 EAVQMAIEQMEGQQS
+831 EAAQSVIAQLENQQS
-846 GSEAALAALRERQEQ
+846 GSEAALTELRQKQEQ
-861 LKKDNEA
+861 LQKENEA
-868 IREEIEQITAGAQ
+868 IRAEIEEITAGAA
-881 SGSSEIEELH
+881 GGGSEIETLR
-891 RDIKDADAQRD
+891 RDIKEADGQKDTLEARRSILTRESGDA
-902 QLEMRRNILSKENSD
+902 ITK
-917 VISRREAA
+917 REAA
-925 ASELLRLQEKS
+925 ASELVRLQEKS
-936 EGMQEQQNS
+936 EAMQEQQNG
-945 ISAKMWE
+945 ISTKMWE

-957 RSEAAEQAIPLED
+957 RSEAAETAIPLED
-970 VGAAQKR
+970 VPAAQKR
-977 LSELRGKIRALGAV
+977 LTELRGRIRGLGAV

-1021 ELTRLITELSAQMS
+1021 ELTRLIAELSAKMS

-1046 RYFGEIFREL
+1046 RHFGEIFREL

>member
-68 GSISRKPTG
+68 GSASRKPTG

-94 DSDEVVITR
+94 DTDEVVITR

-116 NNPVRLRDINEMFM
+116 NNPVRLKDINETFM

-168 SRFRYRKTEAE
+168 SKFRYRKTEAE
-179 RKLQQAEDNLVRLR
+179 RKLTQAEDNLIRLR

-217 VLAGEKKSLEIS
+217 VLAEEKKSLEIS

-237 LGRQLAELEDKT
+237 LGRQMAELEDKT
-249 LLAANDRTTAQRRLD
+249 LLAANDRTTAQKRLE
-264 EIERELEEIQHK
+264 EIERETEEIQQK
-276 TQDANLYIEHKRER
+276 TQELNLYIEHKRDR
-290 IKEFEDAISNAKVE
+290 IREWETAISEAKVN
-304 AAVKQNTIDH
+304 AAVKQNTVTH
-314 NNDTIAELEKELE
+314 NEETIRELQDEWE
-327 RSELSAGELEEK
+327 RSMLSAGELEEK
-339 LTALREDYQNRLDE
+339 LTGLREDCALLQKE
-353 AQKTREALEG
+353 AEETARRWEESQKALEAKR
-363 GQQALDT
+363 QEE
-370 FCRHREAL
+370 RRL
-378 AGGAVEQ
+378 ATEQ

-391 KEELQGQIHRAELSA
+391 KQELQEQIHRAELSA
-406 ETAGTLAEETVTRL
+406 ETAGTLAEETVDRL

-427 KDKDENLSRLRE
+427 KNKDENLTRLRE
-439 ELAGHKAFAEELQE
+439 ELAGHRAFAEELRE
-453 RLQSLQNS
+453 RLESLQNS

-469 KSRSDKQAE
+469 KSRSDKIAE
-478 TESRQRNSE
+478 VESRQRNSE

-495 RAQVLSDLEK
+495 RAQVLTDLEK

-512 SVKFVMKQAGAG
+512 SVKFVMKQAGTG
-524 ALRGIVGPVS
+524 ALRGVIGPVS
-534 SLIKTENR
+534 ALIRTENR
-542 YSTAVEIA
+542 YATAVEIA
-550 LGAAIQNIVA
+550 LGAAIQNIVV
-560 QDEGAAKRAIALL
+560 QDETAAKRAIALL

-582 FLPLTNLK
+582 FLPLTNIR
-590 ANPVRESD
+590 ANPIRESD

-612 VQCDDRYRVVMD
+612 VQCEERYRAVMD
-624 SLLGRTIVA
+624 SLLGRTVVA
-633 EDIDAATAI
+633 EDIDAAAAI
-642 AKAYSYRYRVV
+642 AKAYGYRYRAV

-683 IDALTAEAKKYAKQA
+683 IDALTAEAKKYAAQV
-698 EELEAQLTELRR
+698 EELETQLTELRR
-710 ETDTIQA
+710 EADTIRA
-717 TVDGIEAEEKTA
+717 TVEGIAAEEKTA

-739 VDRLAANV
+739 VSRLTAST
-747 EEAERL
+747 EEAEQL

-761 DDLTARMEQLRQQK
+761 DELTARVEELRKQK
-775 ISGGELV
+775 LTGGELV

-788 VERLTRLSAEGMA
+788 VARLNRMDVESTA
-801 AHEMLTAAI
+801 AHTAL
-810 TEAAEKVTALQM
+810 TEAIEEAARQVTDLQM
-822 EDIARQKDC
+822 EAITRRKDC
-831 EAVQMAIEQMEGQQS
+831 EAAQSVIAQLENQQS
-846 GSEAALAALRERQEQ
+846 GSEAALTELRQKQEQ
-861 LKKDNEA
+861 LQKENEA
-868 IREEIEQITAGAQ
+868 IRAEIEEITAGAA
-881 SGSSEIEELH
+881 GGGSEIETLR
-891 RDIKDADAQRD
+891 RDIKEADGQKDTLEARRSILTRESGDA
-902 QLEMRRNILSKENSD
+902 ITK
-917 VISRREAA
+917 REAA
-925 ASELLRLQEKS
+925 ASELVRLQEKS
-936 EGMQEQQNS
+936 EAMQEQQNG
-945 ISAKMWE
+945 ISTKMWE

-957 RSEAAEQAIPLED
+957 RSEAAETAIPLED
-970 VGAAQKR
+970 VPAAQKR
-977 LSELRGKIRALGAV
+977 LTELRGRIRGLGAV

-1021 ELTRLITELSAQMS
+1021 ELTRLIAELSAKMS

-1046 RYFGEIFREL
+1046 RHFGEIFREL

>member
-68 GSISRKPTG
+68 GSASRKPTG

-94 DSDEVVITR
+94 DTDEVVITR

-116 NNPVRLRDINEMFM
+116 NNPVRLKDINETFM

-168 SRFRYRKTEAE
+168 SKFRYRKTEAE
-179 RKLQQAEDNLVRLR
+179 RKLTQAEDNLIRLR

-217 VLAGEKKSLEIS
+217 VLAEEKKSLEIS

-237 LGRQLAELEDKT
+237 LGRQMAELEDKT
-249 LLAANDRTTAQRRLD
+249 LLAANDRTTAQKRLE
-264 EIERELEEIQHK
+264 EIERETEEIQQK
-276 TQDANLYIEHKRER
+276 TQELNLYIEHKRDR
-290 IKEFEDAISNAKVE
+290 IREWETAISEAKVN
-304 AAVKQNTIDH
+304 AAVKQNTVTH
-314 NNDTIAELEKELE
+314 NEDTIRELQDEWE
-327 RSELSAGELEEK
+327 RSMLSAGELEEK
-339 LTALREDYQNRLDE
+339 LTGLREDCALLQKE
-353 AQKTREALEG
+353 AEETARRWEESQKALEAKR
-363 GQQALDT
+363 QEE
-370 FCRHREAL
+370 RRL
-378 AGGAVEQ
+378 ATEQ

-391 KEELQGQIHRAELSA
+391 KQELQENIHRAELSA
-406 ETAGTLAEETVTRL
+406 ETAGTLAEETVDRL

-427 KDKDENLSRLRE
+427 KNKDENLTRLRE
-439 ELAGHKAFAEELQE
+439 ELAGHRAFAEELRE
-453 RLQSLQNS
+453 RLESLQNS
-461 KNGYLYKL
+461 KNGYLFKL
-469 KSRSDKQAE
+469 KSRSDKIAE
-478 TESRQRNSE
+478 VESRQRNSE

-495 RAQVLSDLEK
+495 RAQVLTDLEK

-524 ALRGIVGPVS
+524 ALRGVIGPVS
-534 SLIKTENR
+534 ALIRTESR

-550 LGAAIQNIVA
+550 LGAAIQNIVV
-560 QDEGAAKRAIALL
+560 QDETAAKRAIALL

-582 FLPLTNLK
+582 FLPITNIR
-590 ANPVRESD
+590 ANPIRESD

-612 VQCDDRYRVVMD
+612 VQCEERYRAVMD

-633 EDIDAATAI
+633 EDIDAAAAI
-642 AKAYSYRYRVV
+642 AKAYGYRYRAV

-683 IDALTAEAKKYAKQA
+683 IDALTAEAKKYAAQV
-698 EELEAQLTELRR
+698 EELETQLTELRR
-710 ETDTIQA
+710 EADTIRA
-717 TVDGIEAEEKTA
+717 TVEGIAAEEKTA

-739 VDRLAANV
+739 VSRLTAST
-747 EEAERL
+747 EEAEQL

-761 DDLTARMEQLRQQK
+761 DELTARVEELRKQK
-775 ISGGELV
+775 LTGGELV

-788 VERLTRLSAEGMA
+788 VARLNRMDVESTA
-801 AHEMLTAAI
+801 AHTAL
-810 TEAAEKVTALQM
+810 TEAIEEAARQVTDLQM
-822 EDIARQKDC
+822 EAITRRKDC
-831 EAVQMAIEQMEGQQS
+831 EAAQSVIAQLENQQS
-846 GSEAALAALRERQEQ
+846 GSEAALTELRQKQEQ
-861 LKKDNEA
+861 LQKENEA
-868 IREEIEQITAGAQ
+868 IRAEIEEITAGAA
-881 SGSSEIEELH
+881 GGGSEIETLR
-891 RDIKDADAQRD
+891 RDIKEADGQKDTLEARRSILTRESGDA
-902 QLEMRRNILSKENSD
+902 ITK
-917 VISRREAA
+917 REAA
-925 ASELLRLQEKS
+925 ASELVRLQEKS
-936 EGMQEQQNS
+936 EAMQEQQNG
-945 ISAKMWE
+945 ISTKMWE

-957 RSEAAEQAIPLED
+957 RSEAAETAIPLED
-970 VGAAQKR
+970 VPAAQKR
-977 LSELRGKIRALGAV
+977 LTELRGRIRGLGAV

-1021 ELTRLITELSAQMS
+1021 ELTRLIAELSAKMS

-1046 RYFGEIFREL
+1046 RHFGEIFREL

>member
-68 GSISRKPTG
+68 GSASRKPTG

-94 DSDEVVITR
+94 DTDEVVITR

-116 NNPVRLRDINEMFM
+116 NNPVRLKDINETFM

-168 SRFRYRKTEAE
+168 SKFRYRKTEAE
-179 RKLQQAEDNLVRLR
+179 RKLTQAEDNLIRLR

-217 VLAGEKKSLEIS
+217 VLAEEKKSLEIS

-237 LGRQLAELEDKT
+237 LGRQMAELEDKT
-249 LLAANDRTTAQRRLD
+249 LLAANDRTTAQKRLE
-264 EIERELEEIQHK
+264 EIERETEEIQQK
-276 TQDANLYIEHKRER
+276 TQELNLYIEHKRDR
-290 IKEFEDAISNAKVE
+290 IREWETAISDAKVN
-304 AAVKQNTIDH
+304 AAVKQNTVTH
-314 NNDTIAELEKELE
+314 NEDTIRELQDEWE
-327 RSELSAGELEEK
+327 RSMLSAGELEEK
-339 LTALREDYQNRLDE
+339 LTGLREDCALLQKE
-353 AQKTREALEG
+353 AEETARRWEESQKALEAKR
-363 GQQALDT
+363 QEE
-370 FCRHREAL
+370 RRL
-378 AGGAVEQ
+378 ATEQ

-391 KEELQGQIHRAELSA
+391 KQELQENIHRAELSA
-406 ETAGTLAEETVTRL
+406 ETAGTLAEETVDRL

-427 KDKDENLSRLRE
+427 KNKDENLTRLRE
-439 ELAGHKAFAEELQE
+439 ELAGHRAFAEELRE
-453 RLQSLQNS
+453 RLESLQNS
-461 KNGYLYKL
+461 KNGYIFKL
-469 KSRSDKQAE
+469 KSRSDKIAE
-478 TESRQRNSE
+478 VESRQRNSE

-495 RAQVLSDLEK
+495 RAQVLTDLEK

-524 ALRGIVGPVS
+524 ALRGVIGPVS
-534 SLIKTENR
+534 ALIRTENR

-550 LGAAIQNIVA
+550 LGAAIQNIVV
-560 QDEGAAKRAIALL
+560 QDETAAKRAIALL

-582 FLPLTNLK
+582 FLPITNIR
-590 ANPVRESD
+590 ANPIRESD

-612 VQCDDRYRVVMD
+612 VQCEERYRAVMD
-624 SLLGRTIVA
+624 SLLGRTVVA
-633 EDIDAATAI
+633 EDIDAAAAI
-642 AKAYSYRYRVV
+642 AKAYGYRYRVV

-683 IDALTAEAKKYAKQA
+683 IDALTAEAKKYAAQV
-698 EELEAQLTELRR
+698 EELETQLTELRR
-710 ETDTIQA
+710 EADTIRA
-717 TVDGIEAEEKTA
+717 TVEGIAAEEKTA

-739 VDRLAANV
+739 VSRLTASTEEV
-747 EEAERL
+747 EQL

-761 DDLTARMEQLRQQK
+761 DELTARVEELRKQK
-775 ISGGELV
+775 LTGGELV

-788 VERLTRLSAEGMA
+788 VARLNRMDVESTA
-801 AHEMLTAAI
+801 AHTAL
-810 TEAAEKVTALQM
+810 TEAIEEAARQVTDLQM
-822 EDIARQKDC
+822 EAITRRKDC
-831 EAVQMAIEQMEGQQS
+831 EAAQSVIAQLENQQS
-846 GSEAALAALRERQEQ
+846 GSEAALTELRQKQEQ
-861 LKKDNEA
+861 LQKENEA
-868 IREEIEQITAGAQ
+868 IRAEIEEITAGAA
-881 SGSSEIEELH
+881 GGGSEIETLR
-891 RDIKDADAQRD
+891 RDIKEADGQKDTLEARRSILTRESGDA
-902 QLEMRRNILSKENSD
+902 ITK
-917 VISRREAA
+917 REAA
-925 ASELLRLQEKS
+925 ASELVRLQEKS
-936 EGMQEQQNS
+936 EAMQEQQNG
-945 ISAKMWE
+945 ISTKMWE

-957 RSEAAEQAIPLED
+957 RSEAAETAIPLED
-970 VGAAQKR
+970 VPAAQKR
-977 LSELRGKIRALGAV
+977 LTELRGRIRGLGAV

-1021 ELTRLITELSAQMS
+1021 ELTRLIAELSAKMS

-1046 RYFGEIFREL
+1046 RHFGEIFREL

>member
-68 GSISRKPTG
+68 GSAYRKPTG

-94 DSDEVVITR
+94 DTDEVVITR

-116 NNPVRLRDINEMFM
+116 NNPVRLKDINETFM

-168 SRFRYRKTEAE
+168 SKFRYRKTEAE
-179 RKLQQAEDNLVRLR
+179 RKLTQAEDNLIRLR

-217 VLAGEKKSLEIS
+217 VLAEEKKSLEIS

-237 LGRQLAELEDKT
+237 LGRQMAELEDKT
-249 LLAANDRTTAQRRLD
+249 LLAANDRTTAQKRLE
-264 EIERELEEIQHK
+264 EIERETEEIQQK
-276 TQDANLYIEHKRER
+276 TQELNLYIEHKRDR
-290 IKEFEDAISNAKVE
+290 IREWETAISDAKVN
-304 AAVKQNTIDH
+304 AAVKQNTVTH
-314 NNDTIAELEKELE
+314 NEDTIRELQDEWE
-327 RSELSAGELEEK
+327 RSMLSAGELEEK
-339 LTALREDYQNRLDE
+339 LTGLREDCALLQKE
-353 AQKTREALEG
+353 AEETARRWEESQKALEAKR
-363 GQQALDT
+363 QEE
-370 FCRHREAL
+370 RRL
-378 AGGAVEQ
+378 ATEQ

-391 KEELQGQIHRAELSA
+391 KQELQENIHRAELSA
-406 ETAGTLAEETVTRL
+406 ETAGTLAEETVDRL

-427 KDKDENLSRLRE
+427 KNKDENLTRLRE
-439 ELAGHKAFAEELQE
+439 ELAGHRAFAEELRE
-453 RLQSLQNS
+453 RLESLQNS
-461 KNGYLYKL
+461 KNGYLFKL
-469 KSRSDKQAE
+469 KSRSDKIAE
-478 TESRQRNSE
+478 VESRQRNSE

-495 RAQVLSDLEK
+495 RAQVLTDLEK

-524 ALRGIVGPVS
+524 ALRGVIGPVS
-534 SLIKTENR
+534 ALIRTESR

-550 LGAAIQNIVA
+550 LGAAIQNIVV
-560 QDEGAAKRAIALL
+560 QDETAAKRAIALL
-573 KERGAGRAT
+573 KERDAGRAT
-582 FLPLTNLK
+582 FLPITNIR
-590 ANPVRESD
+590 ANPIRESD

-612 VQCDDRYRVVMD
+612 VQCEERYRAVMD
-624 SLLGRTIVA
+624 SLLGRTVVA
-633 EDIDAATAI
+633 EDIDAAAAI
-642 AKAYSYRYRVV
+642 AKAYGYRYRVV

-683 IDALTAEAKKYAKQA
+683 IDALTAEAKKYAAQV
-698 EELEAQLTELRR
+698 EELEIQLTELRR
-710 ETDTIQA
+710 EADTIRA
-717 TVDGIEAEEKTA
+717 TVEGIAAEEKTA

-739 VDRLAANV
+739 VSRLTAST
-747 EEAERL
+747 EEAEQL

-761 DDLTARMEQLRQQK
+761 DELTARVEELRKQK
-775 ISGGELV
+775 LTGGELV

-788 VERLTRLSAEGMA
+788 VARLNRMDVESTA
-801 AHEMLTAAI
+801 AHTAL
-810 TEAAEKVTALQM
+810 TEAIEEAARQVTDLQM
-822 EDIARQKDC
+822 EAITRRKDC
-831 EAVQMAIEQMEGQQS
+831 EAAQSVIAQLENQQS
-846 GSEAALAALRERQEQ
+846 GSEAALTELRQKQEQ
-861 LKKDNEA
+861 LQKENEA
-868 IREEIEQITAGAQ
+868 IRAEIEEITAGAA
-881 SGSSEIEELH
+881 GGGSEIETLR
-891 RDIKDADAQRD
+891 RDIKEADGQKDTLEARRSILTRESGDA
-902 QLEMRRNILSKENSD
+902 ITK
-917 VISRREAA
+917 REAA
-925 ASELLRLQEKS
+925 ASELVRLQEKS
-936 EGMQEQQNS
+936 EAMQEQQNG
-945 ISAKMWE
+945 ISTKMWE

-957 RSEAAEQAIPLED
+957 RSEAAETAIPLED
-970 VGAAQKR
+970 VPAAQKR
-977 LSELRGKIRALGAV
+977 LTELRGRIRGLGAV

-1021 ELTRLITELSAQMS
+1021 ELTRLIAELSAKMS

-1046 RYFGEIFREL
+1046 RHFGEIFREL

>member
-68 GSISRKPTG
+68 GSVSRKPTG

-87 TDRSIDI
+87 TDRSIEI

-116 NNPVRLRDINEMFM
+116 NNPVRLRDINETFM

-168 SRFRYRKTEAE
+168 SKFRYRKTEAE

-193 DIMQELEDRV
+193 DIMGELEDRV

-209 SEKAKQYV
+209 SEKAKQYL
-217 VLAGEKKSLEIS
+217 VLAEEKRSLEIS

-249 LLAANDRTTAQRRLD
+249 LLAANDKTTAQKRLD
-264 EIERELEEIQHK
+264 EIEREIEEIQKK
-276 TQDANLYIEHKRER
+276 TQDANLYIEHKRGR
-290 IKEFEDAISNAKVE
+290 IKEYEDAISQAKVDTAVMQNNIE
-304 AAVKQNTIDH
+304 HNDAA
-314 NNDTIAELEKELE
+314 IAQLKKELGD
-327 RSELSAGELEEK
+327 SELSAGETEEK
-339 LTALREDYQNRLDE
+339 LTMLRSGYETCKKE
-353 AQKTREALEG
+353 AEELRRTLEASQKALEEKRQEEHRLTAEQG
-363 GQQALDT
+363 ALM
-370 FCRHREAL
+370 
-378 AGGAVEQ
+378 
-385 SALALQ
+385 LQ
-391 KEELQGQIHRAELSA
+391 KEELQGQIHKAELSA
-406 ETAGTLAEETVTRL
+406 ETAGTLADETVIRL

-427 KDKDENLSRLRE
+427 KDKDEHLSRLRE
-439 ELAGHKAFAEELQE
+439 ELTGHRTFADELRE

-478 TESRQRNSE
+478 LESRQRNCE

-524 ALRGIVGPVS
+524 ALRGIIGPVS

-542 YSTAVEIA
+542 YATAVEIA
-550 LGAAIQNIVA
+550 LGAAIQNIVV
-560 QDEGAAKRAIALL
+560 QDEGAAKRAIMHL
-573 KERGAGRAT
+573 KEKGAGRAT
-582 FLPLTNLK
+582 FLPLTNIRS
-590 ANPVRESD
+590 NPIKEND
-598 LAARGGYV
+598 MAARGGYV

-612 VQCDDRYRVVMD
+612 VQCDDRYREVVA
-624 SLLGRTIVA
+624 SLLGRTVVT

-642 AKAYSYRYRVV
+642 AKAYGYRYRAV

-683 IDALTAEAKKYAKQA
+683 IDALTAEAKKYSGQA

-729 REDLISAQTL
+729 REDLISAETL
-739 VDRLAANV
+739 VKRLAANV

-761 DDLTARMEQLRQQK
+761 DELTARVEQLRLQK

-782 KKLTEE
+782 VKLTEE
-788 VERLTRLSAEGMA
+788 VERLTKLAAEGIA
-801 AHEMLTAAI
+801 AHEALAAELSTAA
-810 TEAAEKVTALQM
+810 EAVTALQM
-822 EDIARQKDC
+822 EDITRQKDC
-831 EAVQMAIEQMEGQQS
+831 EAARLAIEQMENQQR
-846 GSEAALAALRERQEQ
+846 GGEAALAELRQRQEH
-861 LKKDNEA
+861 LIAENAA
-868 IREEIEQITAGAQ
+868 IMAEIEEINAGAQ
-881 SGSSEIEELH
+881 SGSSEIETLR
-891 RDIKDADAQRD
+891 RDIKEADEQRD
-902 QLEMRRNILSKENSD
+902 RLEARRNTLNRESSD
-917 VISRREAA
+917 VISKREAA
-925 ASELLRLQEKS
+925 ANELIRLQEKS
-936 EGMQEQQNS
+936 ADMQDQQNN
-945 ISAKMWE
+945 ISTKMWE

-957 RSEAAEQAIPLED
+957 RSEAAEKAIVLED
-970 VGAAQKR
+970 IPAAQKR
-977 LSELRGKIRALGAV
+977 LSELRGRIRGLGAV

-1021 ELTRLITELSAQMS
+1021 ELTKLITELSAQMS

-1046 RYFGEIFREL
+1046 RHFGEIFREL

-1175 SKLLRLDVAEMEKK
+1175 SKLLRLDVTEMEKK
-1189 FGKSLN
+1189 FGKSLS

>member
-68 GSISRKPTG
+68 GSASRKPTG

-94 DSDEVVITR
+94 DTDEVVITR

-116 NNPVRLRDINEMFM
+116 NNPVRLKDINETFM

-168 SRFRYRKTEAE
+168 SKFRYRKTEAE
-179 RKLQQAEDNLVRLR
+179 RKLTQAEDNLIRLR

-217 VLAGEKKSLEIS
+217 VLAEEKKSLEIS

-237 LGRQLAELEDKT
+237 LGRQMAELEDKT
-249 LLAANDRTTAQRRLD
+249 LLAANDRTTAQKRLE
-264 EIERELEEIQHK
+264 EIERETEEIQQK
-276 TQDANLYIEHKRER
+276 TQELNLYIEHKRDR
-290 IKEFEDAISNAKVE
+290 IREWETAISDAKVN
-304 AAVKQNTIDH
+304 AAVKQNTVTH
-314 NNDTIAELEKELE
+314 NEDTIRELQDEWE
-327 RSELSAGELEEK
+327 RSMLSAGELEEK
-339 LTALREDYQNRLDE
+339 LTGLREDCALLQKE
-353 AQKTREALEG
+353 AEETARRWEESQKALEAKR
-363 GQQALDT
+363 QEE
-370 FCRHREAL
+370 RRL
-378 AGGAVEQ
+378 ATEQ

-391 KEELQGQIHRAELSA
+391 KQELQENIHRAELSA
-406 ETAGTLAEETVTRL
+406 ETAGTLAEETVDRL

-427 KDKDENLSRLRE
+427 KNKDENLTRLRE
-439 ELAGHKAFAEELQE
+439 ELAGHRAFAEELRE
-453 RLQSLQNS
+453 RLESLQNS
-461 KNGYLYKL
+461 KNGYIFKL
-469 KSRSDKQAE
+469 KSRSDKIAE
-478 TESRQRNSE
+478 VESRQRNSE

-495 RAQVLSDLEK
+495 RAQVLTDLEK

-524 ALRGIVGPVS
+524 DLRGVIGPVS
-534 SLIKTENR
+534 ALIRTENR

-550 LGAAIQNIVA
+550 LGAAIQNIVV
-560 QDEGAAKRAIALL
+560 QDETAAKRAIALL

-582 FLPLTNLK
+582 FLPLTNIR
-590 ANPVRESD
+590 ANPIRESD

-612 VQCDDRYRVVMD
+612 VQCEERYRAVMD

-633 EDIDAATAI
+633 EDIDAAAAI
-642 AKAYSYRYRVV
+642 AKAYGYRYRVV

-683 IDALTAEAKKYAKQA
+683 IDALTAEAKKYAAQV
-698 EELEAQLTELRR
+698 EELETQLTELRR
-710 ETDTIQA
+710 EADTIRA
-717 TVDGIEAEEKTA
+717 TVEGIAAEEKTA

-739 VDRLAANV
+739 VSRLTAST
-747 EEAERL
+747 EEAEQL
-753 NEQALREY
+753 NEQVLREY
-761 DDLTARMEQLRQQK
+761 DELTARVEELRKQK
-775 ISGGELV
+775 LTGGELV

-788 VERLTRLSAEGMA
+788 VARLNRMDVESTA
-801 AHEMLTAAI
+801 AHTAL
-810 TEAAEKVTALQM
+810 TEAIEEAARQVTDLQM
-822 EDIARQKDC
+822 EAITRRKDC
-831 EAVQMAIEQMEGQQS
+831 EAAQSVIAQLENQQS
-846 GSEAALAALRERQEQ
+846 GSEAALTELRQKQEQ
-861 LKKDNEA
+861 LQKENEA
-868 IREEIEQITAGAQ
+868 IRAEIEEITAGAA
-881 SGSSEIEELH
+881 GGGSEIETLR
-891 RDIKDADAQRD
+891 RDIKEADGQKDTLEARRSILTRESGDA
-902 QLEMRRNILSKENSD
+902 ITK
-917 VISRREAA
+917 REAA
-925 ASELLRLQEKS
+925 ASELVRLQEKS
-936 EGMQEQQNS
+936 EAMQEQQNG
-945 ISAKMWE
+945 ISTKMWE

-957 RSEAAEQAIPLED
+957 RSEAAETAIPLED
-970 VGAAQKR
+970 VPAAQKR
-977 LSELRGKIRALGAV
+977 LTELRGRIRGLGAV

-1021 ELTRLITELSAQMS
+1021 ELTRLIAELSAKMS

-1046 RYFGEIFREL
+1046 RHFGEIFREL

>member
-68 GSISRKPTG
+68 GSASRKPTG

-94 DSDEVVITR
+94 DTDEVVITR

-116 NNPVRLRDINEMFM
+116 NNPVRLKDINETFM

-168 SRFRYRKTEAE
+168 SKFRYRKTEAE
-179 RKLQQAEDNLVRLR
+179 RKLTQAEDNLIRLR

-217 VLAGEKKSLEIS
+217 VLAEEKKSLEIS

-237 LGRQLAELEDKT
+237 LGRQMAELEDKT
-249 LLAANDRTTAQRRLD
+249 LLAANDRTTAQKRLE
-264 EIERELEEIQHK
+264 EIERETEEIQQK
-276 TQDANLYIEHKRER
+276 TQELNLYIEHKRDR
-290 IKEFEDAISNAKVE
+290 IREWETAISEAKVN
-304 AAVKQNTIDH
+304 AAVKQNTVTH
-314 NNDTIAELEKELE
+314 NEDTIRELQDEWE
-327 RSELSAGELEEK
+327 RSMLSAGELEEK
-339 LTALREDYQNRLDE
+339 LTGLREDCALLQKE
-353 AQKTREALEG
+353 AEETARRWEESQKALEAKR
-363 GQQALDT
+363 QEE
-370 FCRHREAL
+370 RRL
-378 AGGAVEQ
+378 ATEQ

-391 KEELQGQIHRAELSA
+391 KQELQENIHRAELSA
-406 ETAGTLAEETVTRL
+406 ETAGTLAEETVDRL

-427 KDKDENLSRLRE
+427 KNKDENLTRLRE
-439 ELAGHKAFAEELQE
+439 ELAGHRAFAEELRE
-453 RLQSLQNS
+453 RLESLQNS

-469 KSRSDKQAE
+469 KSRSDKIAE
-478 TESRQRNSE
+478 VESRQRNSE

-495 RAQVLSDLEK
+495 RAQVLTDLEK

-524 ALRGIVGPVS
+524 ALRGVIGPVS
-534 SLIKTENR
+534 ALIRTENR

-550 LGAAIQNIVA
+550 LGAAIQNIVV
-560 QDEGAAKRAIALL
+560 QDETAAKRAIALL

-582 FLPLTNLK
+582 FLPLTNIR
-590 ANPVRESD
+590 ANPIRESD

-612 VQCDDRYRVVMD
+612 VQCEERYRAVMD
-624 SLLGRTIVA
+624 SLLGRTVVA
-633 EDIDAATAI
+633 EDIDAAAAI
-642 AKAYSYRYRVV
+642 AKAYGYRYRAV

-683 IDALTAEAKKYAKQA
+683 IDALTAEAKKYAAQV
-698 EELEAQLTELRR
+698 EELETQLTELRR
-710 ETDTIQA
+710 EADTIRA
-717 TVDGIEAEEKTA
+717 TVEGIAAEEKTA

-739 VDRLAANV
+739 VSRLTAST
-747 EEAERL
+747 EEAEQL

-761 DDLTARMEQLRQQK
+761 DELTVRVEELRKQK
-775 ISGGELV
+775 LTGGELV

-788 VERLTRLSAEGMA
+788 VARLNRMDVESTA
-801 AHEMLTAAI
+801 AHTAL
-810 TEAAEKVTALQM
+810 TEAIEEAARQVTDLQM
-822 EDIARQKDC
+822 EAITRRKDC
-831 EAVQMAIEQMEGQQS
+831 EAAQSVIAQLENQQS
-846 GSEAALAALRERQEQ
+846 GSEAALTELRQKQEQ
-861 LKKDNEA
+861 LQKENEA
-868 IREEIEQITAGAQ
+868 IRAEIEEITAGAA
-881 SGSSEIEELH
+881 GGGSEIETLR
-891 RDIKDADAQRD
+891 RDIKEADGQKDTLEARRSILTKESGDA
-902 QLEMRRNILSKENSD
+902 ITK
-917 VISRREAA
+917 REAA
-925 ASELLRLQEKS
+925 ASELVRLQEKS
-936 EGMQEQQNS
+936 EAMQEQQNG
-945 ISAKMWE
+945 ISTKMWE

-957 RSEAAEQAIPLED
+957 RSEAAETAIPLED
-970 VGAAQKR
+970 VPAAQKR
-977 LSELRGKIRALGAV
+977 LTELRGRIRGLGAV

-1021 ELTRLITELSAQMS
+1021 ELTRLIAELSAKMS

-1046 RYFGEIFREL
+1046 RHFGEIFREL

>member
-68 GSISRKPTG
+68 GSVSRKPTG

-87 TDRSIDI
+87 TDRSIEI

-116 NNPVRLRDINEMFM
+116 NNPVRLRDINETFM

-168 SRFRYRKTEAE
+168 SKFRYRKTEAE

-193 DIMQELEDRV
+193 DIMGELEDRV

-209 SEKAKQYV
+209 SEKAKQYL
-217 VLAGEKKSLEIS
+217 VLAEEKRSLEIS

-249 LLAANDRTTAQRRLD
+249 LLAANDKTTAQKRLD
-264 EIERELEEIQHK
+264 EIEREIEEIQKK
-276 TQDANLYIEHKRER
+276 TQDANLYIEHKRGR
-290 IKEFEDAISNAKVE
+290 IKEYEDAISQAKVDTAVMQNNIE
-304 AAVKQNTIDH
+304 HNDAA
-314 NNDTIAELEKELE
+314 IAQLKKELGD
-327 RSELSAGELEEK
+327 SELSAGETEEK
-339 LTALREDYQNRLDE
+339 LTMLRSGYETCKKE
-353 AQKTREALEG
+353 AEELRRTLEASQKALEEKRQEEHRLTAEQG
-363 GQQALDT
+363 ALM
-370 FCRHREAL
+370 
-378 AGGAVEQ
+378 
-385 SALALQ
+385 LQ
-391 KEELQGQIHRAELSA
+391 KEELQGQIHKAELSA
-406 ETAGTLAEETVTRL
+406 ETAGTLADETVIRL

-427 KDKDENLSRLRE
+427 KDKDEHLSRLRE
-439 ELAGHKAFAEELQE
+439 ELTGHRTFADELRE

-478 TESRQRNSE
+478 LESRQRNCE

-524 ALRGIVGPVS
+524 ALRGIIGPVS

-542 YSTAVEIA
+542 YATAVEIA
-550 LGAAIQNIVA
+550 LGAAIQNIVV
-560 QDEGAAKRAIALL
+560 QDEGAAKRAIMYL
-573 KERGAGRAT
+573 KEKGAGRAT
-582 FLPLTNLK
+582 FLPLTNIRS
-590 ANPVRESD
+590 NPIKEND
-598 LAARGGYV
+598 MAARGGYV

-612 VQCDDRYRVVMD
+612 VQCDDRYREVVA
-624 SLLGRTIVA
+624 SLLGRTVVT

-642 AKAYSYRYRVV
+642 AKAYGYRYRAV

-683 IDALTAEAKKYAKQA
+683 IDALTAEAKKYSGQA

-729 REDLISAQTL
+729 REDLISAETL
-739 VDRLAANV
+739 VKRLAANV

-761 DDLTARMEQLRQQK
+761 DELTARVEQLRRQK

-782 KKLTEE
+782 VKLTEE
-788 VERLTRLSAEGMA
+788 VDRLTKLAAEGIA
-801 AHEMLTAAI
+801 AHEALAAELSTAA
-810 TEAAEKVTALQM
+810 EAVTALQM
-822 EDIARQKDC
+822 EDITRQKDC
-831 EAVQMAIEQMEGQQS
+831 EAARLAIEQMENQQR
-846 GSEAALAALRERQEQ
+846 GGEAALAELRQRQEH
-861 LKKDNEA
+861 LIAENAA
-868 IREEIEQITAGAQ
+868 IMAEIEEINAGAQ
-881 SGSSEIEELH
+881 SGSSEIETLR
-891 RDIKDADAQRD
+891 RDIKEADEQRD
-902 QLEMRRNILSKENSD
+902 RLEARRNTLNRESSD
-917 VISRREAA
+917 VISKREAA
-925 ASELLRLQEKS
+925 ANELIRLQEKS
-936 EGMQEQQNS
+936 ADMQDQQNN
-945 ISAKMWE
+945 ISTKMWE

-957 RSEAAEQAIPLED
+957 RSEAAEKAIVLED
-970 VGAAQKR
+970 IPAAQKR
-977 LSELRGKIRALGAV
+977 LSELRGRIRGLGAV

-1021 ELTRLITELSAQMS
+1021 ELTKLITELSAQMS

-1046 RYFGEIFREL
+1046 RHFGEIFREL

-1175 SKLLRLDVAEMEKK
+1175 SKLLRLDVTEMEKK
-1189 FGKSLN
+1189 FGKSLS

>member
-68 GSISRKPTG
+68 GSASRKPTG

-94 DSDEVVITR
+94 DTDEVVITR

-116 NNPVRLRDINEMFM
+116 NNPVRLKDINETFM

-168 SRFRYRKTEAE
+168 SKFRYRKTEAE
-179 RKLQQAEDNLVRLR
+179 RKLTQAEDNLIRLR

-217 VLAGEKKSLEIS
+217 VLAEEKKSLEIS

-237 LGRQLAELEDKT
+237 LGRQMAELEDKT
-249 LLAANDRTTAQRRLD
+249 LLAANDRTTAQKRLE
-264 EIERELEEIQHK
+264 EIERETEEIQQK
-276 TQDANLYIEHKRER
+276 TQELNLYIEHKRDR
-290 IKEFEDAISNAKVE
+290 IREWETAISEAKVN
-304 AAVKQNTIDH
+304 AAVKQNTVTH
-314 NNDTIAELEKELE
+314 NEDTIRELQDEWE
-327 RSELSAGELEEK
+327 RSMLSAGELEEK
-339 LTALREDYQNRLDE
+339 LTGLREDCALL
-353 AQKTREALEG
+353 QKDAEETARRWEESQKALEAKR
-363 GQQALDT
+363 QEE
-370 FCRHREAL
+370 RRL
-378 AGGAVEQ
+378 ATEQ

-391 KEELQGQIHRAELSA
+391 KQELQENIHRAELSA
-406 ETAGTLAEETVTRL
+406 ETAGTLAEETVDRL

-427 KDKDENLSRLRE
+427 KNKDENLTRLRE
-439 ELAGHKAFAEELQE
+439 ELAGHRAFAEELRE
-453 RLQSLQNS
+453 RLESLQNS
-461 KNGYLYKL
+461 KNGYLFKL
-469 KSRSDKQAE
+469 KSRSDKIAE
-478 TESRQRNSE
+478 VESRQRNSE

-495 RAQVLSDLEK
+495 RAQVLTDLEK

-524 ALRGIVGPVS
+524 ALRGVIGPVS
-534 SLIKTENR
+534 ALIRTENR

-550 LGAAIQNIVA
+550 LGAAIQNIVV
-560 QDEGAAKRAIALL
+560 QDETAAKRAIALL

-582 FLPLTNLK
+582 FLPLTNIR
-590 ANPVRESD
+590 ANPIRESD

-612 VQCDDRYRVVMD
+612 VQCEERYRAVMD
-624 SLLGRTIVA
+624 SLLGRTVVA
-633 EDIDAATAI
+633 EDIDAAAAI
-642 AKAYSYRYRVV
+642 AKAYGYRYRAV

-683 IDALTAEAKKYAKQA
+683 IDALTAEAKKYAAQV
-698 EELEAQLTELRR
+698 EELETQLTELRR
-710 ETDTIQA
+710 EADTIRA
-717 TVDGIEAEEKTA
+717 TVEGIAAEEKTA

-739 VDRLAANV
+739 VSRLTAST
-747 EEAERL
+747 EEAEQL

-761 DDLTARMEQLRQQK
+761 DELTARVEELRKQK
-775 ISGGELV
+775 LTGGELV

-788 VERLTRLSAEGMA
+788 VARLNRMDVESTA
-801 AHEMLTAAI
+801 AHTAL
-810 TEAAEKVTALQM
+810 TEAIEEAARQVTDLQM
-822 EDIARQKDC
+822 EAITRRKDC
-831 EAVQMAIEQMEGQQS
+831 EAAQSVIAQLENQQS
-846 GSEAALAALRERQEQ
+846 GSEAALTELRQKQEQ
-861 LKKDNEA
+861 LQKENEV
-868 IREEIEQITAGAQ
+868 IRAEIEEITAGAA
-881 SGSSEIEELH
+881 GGGSEIETLR
-891 RDIKDADAQRD
+891 RDIKEADGQKDTLEARRSILTRESGDA
-902 QLEMRRNILSKENSD
+902 ITK
-917 VISRREAA
+917 REAA
-925 ASELLRLQEKS
+925 ASELVRLQEKS
-936 EGMQEQQNS
+936 EAMQEQQNG
-945 ISAKMWE
+945 ISTKMWE

-957 RSEAAEQAIPLED
+957 RSEAAETAIPLED
-970 VGAAQKR
+970 VPAAQKR
-977 LSELRGKIRALGAV
+977 LTELRGRIRGLGAV

-1021 ELTRLITELSAQMS
+1021 ELTRLIAELSAKMS

-1046 RYFGEIFREL
+1046 RHFGEIFREL

>member
-68 GSISRKPTG
+68 GSVSRKPTG

-94 DSDEVVITR
+94 DTDEVVITR

-116 NNPVRLRDINEMFM
+116 NNPVRLKDINETFM

-168 SRFRYRKTEAE
+168 SKFRYRKTEAE
-179 RKLQQAEDNLVRLR
+179 RKLTQAEDNLIRLR

-217 VLAGEKKSLEIS
+217 VLAEEKKSLEIS

-237 LGRQLAELEDKT
+237 LGRQMAELEDKT
-249 LLAANDRTTAQRRLD
+249 LLAANDRTTAQKRLE
-264 EIERELEEIQHK
+264 EIERETEEIQQK
-276 TQDANLYIEHKRER
+276 TQELNLYIEHKRDR
-290 IKEFEDAISNAKVE
+290 IREWETAISEAKVN
-304 AAVKQNTIDH
+304 AAVKQNTVTH
-314 NNDTIAELEKELE
+314 NEDTIRELQDEWE
-327 RSELSAGELEEK
+327 RSMLSAGELEEK
-339 LTALREDYQNRLDE
+339 LTGLREDCALLQKE
-353 AQKTREALEG
+353 AEETARRWEESQKALEAKR
-363 GQQALDT
+363 QEE
-370 FCRHREAL
+370 RRL
-378 AGGAVEQ
+378 ATEQ

-391 KEELQGQIHRAELSA
+391 KQELQENIHRAELSA
-406 ETAGTLAEETVTRL
+406 ETAGTLAEETVDRL

-427 KDKDENLSRLRE
+427 KNKDENLTRLRE
-439 ELAGHKAFAEELQE
+439 ELAGHRAFAEELRE
-453 RLQSLQNS
+453 RLESLQNS
-461 KNGYLYKL
+461 KNGYLFKL
-469 KSRSDKQAE
+469 KSRSDKIAE
-478 TESRQRNSE
+478 VESRQRNSE

-495 RAQVLSDLEK
+495 RAQVLTDLEK

-524 ALRGIVGPVS
+524 ALRGVIGPVS
-534 SLIKTENR
+534 ALIRTESR

-550 LGAAIQNIVA
+550 LGAAIQNIVV
-560 QDEGAAKRAIALL
+560 QDETAAKRAIALL

-582 FLPLTNLK
+582 FLPLTNIR
-590 ANPVRESD
+590 ANPIRESD

-612 VQCDDRYRVVMD
+612 VQCEERYRAVMD
-624 SLLGRTIVA
+624 SLLGRTVVA
-633 EDIDAATAI
+633 EDIDAAAAI
-642 AKAYSYRYRVV
+642 AKAYGYRYRAV

-683 IDALTAEAKKYAKQA
+683 IDALTAEAKKYAAQV
-698 EELEAQLTELRR
+698 EDLETQLTELRR
-710 ETDTIQA
+710 EADTIRA
-717 TVDGIEAEEKTA
+717 TVEGIAAEEKTA

-739 VDRLAANV
+739 VSRLTAST
-747 EEAERL
+747 EEAEQL

-761 DDLTARMEQLRQQK
+761 DELTARVEELRKQK
-775 ISGGELV
+775 LTGGELV

-788 VERLTRLSAEGMA
+788 VARLNRMDVESTA
-801 AHEMLTAAI
+801 AHTAL
-810 TEAAEKVTALQM
+810 TEAIEEAARQVTDLQM
-822 EDIARQKDC
+822 EAITRRKDC
-831 EAVQMAIEQMEGQQS
+831 EAAQSVIAQLENQQS
-846 GSEAALAALRERQEQ
+846 GSEAALTELRQKQEQ
-861 LKKDNEA
+861 LQKENEA
-868 IREEIEQITAGAQ
+868 IRAEIEEITAGAA
-881 SGSSEIEELH
+881 GGGSEIETLR
-891 RDIKDADAQRD
+891 RDIKEADGQKDTLEARRSILTRESGDA
-902 QLEMRRNILSKENSD
+902 ITK
-917 VISRREAA
+917 REAA
-925 ASELLRLQEKS
+925 ASELVRLQEKS
-936 EGMQEQQNS
+936 EAMQEQQNG
-945 ISAKMWE
+945 ISTKMWE

-957 RSEAAEQAIPLED
+957 RSEAAETAIPLED
-970 VGAAQKR
+970 VPAAQKR
-977 LSELRGKIRALGAV
+977 LTELRGRIRGLGAV

-1021 ELTRLITELSAQMS
+1021 ELTRLIAELSAKMS

-1046 RYFGEIFREL
+1046 RHFGEIFREL

>member
-68 GSISRKPTG
+68 GSASRKPTG

-94 DSDEVVITR
+94 DTDEVVITR

-116 NNPVRLRDINEMFM
+116 NNPVRLKDINETFM

-168 SRFRYRKTEAE
+168 SKFRYRKTEAE
-179 RKLQQAEDNLVRLR
+179 RKLTQAEDNLIRLR

-217 VLAGEKKSLEIS
+217 VLAEEKKSLEIS

-237 LGRQLAELEDKT
+237 LGRQMAELEDKT
-249 LLAANDRTTAQRRLD
+249 LLAANDRTTAQKRLE
-264 EIERELEEIQHK
+264 EIERETEEIQQK
-276 TQDANLYIEHKRER
+276 TQELNLYIEHKRDR
-290 IKEFEDAISNAKVE
+290 IREWETAISEAKVN
-304 AAVKQNTIDH
+304 AAVKQNTVTH
-314 NNDTIAELEKELE
+314 NEDTIRELQDEWE
-327 RSELSAGELEEK
+327 RSMLSAGELEEK
-339 LTALREDYQNRLDE
+339 LTGLREDCALLQKE
-353 AQKTREALEG
+353 AEETARRWEESQKALEAKR
-363 GQQALDT
+363 QEE
-370 FCRHREAL
+370 RRL
-378 AGGAVEQ
+378 ATEQ

-391 KEELQGQIHRAELSA
+391 KQELQENIHRAELSA
-406 ETAGTLAEETVTRL
+406 ETAGTLAEETVDRL

-427 KDKDENLSRLRE
+427 KNKDENLTRLRE
-439 ELAGHKAFAEELQE
+439 ELAGHRAFAEELRE
-453 RLQSLQNS
+453 RLESLQNS

-469 KSRSDKQAE
+469 KSRSDKIAE
-478 TESRQRNSE
+478 VESRQRNSE

-495 RAQVLSDLEK
+495 RAQVLTDLEK

-524 ALRGIVGPVS
+524 ALRGVIGPVS
-534 SLIKTENR
+534 ALIRTENR

-550 LGAAIQNIVA
+550 LGAAIQNIVV
-560 QDEGAAKRAIALL
+560 QDETAAKRAIALL

-582 FLPLTNLK
+582 FLPLTNIR
-590 ANPVRESD
+590 ANPIRESD

-612 VQCDDRYRVVMD
+612 VQCEERYRAVMD
-624 SLLGRTIVA
+624 SLLGRTVVA
-633 EDIDAATAI
+633 EDIDAAAAI
-642 AKAYSYRYRVV
+642 AKAYGYRYRVV

-683 IDALTAEAKKYAKQA
+683 IDALTAEAKKYAAQV
-698 EELEAQLTELRR
+698 EELETQLTELRR
-710 ETDTIQA
+710 EADTIRA
-717 TVDGIEAEEKTA
+717 TVEGIAAEEKTA

-739 VDRLAANV
+739 VSRLTAST
-747 EEAERL
+747 EEAEQL

-761 DDLTARMEQLRQQK
+761 DELTARVEELRKQK
-775 ISGGELV
+775 LTGGELV

-788 VERLTRLSAEGMA
+788 VARLNRMDVESTA
-801 AHEMLTAAI
+801 AHTAL
-810 TEAAEKVTALQM
+810 TEAIEEAARQVTDLQM
-822 EDIARQKDC
+822 EAITRRKDC
-831 EAVQMAIEQMEGQQS
+831 EAAQSVIAQLENQQS
-846 GSEAALAALRERQEQ
+846 GSEAALTELRQKQEQ
-861 LKKDNEA
+861 LQKENEA
-868 IREEIEQITAGAQ
+868 IRAEIEEITAGAA
-881 SGSSEIEELH
+881 GGGSEIETLR
-891 RDIKDADAQRD
+891 RDIKEADGQKDTLEARRSILTRESGDA
-902 QLEMRRNILSKENSD
+902 ITK
-917 VISRREAA
+917 REAA
-925 ASELLRLQEKS
+925 ASELVRLQEKS
-936 EGMQEQQNS
+936 EAMQEQQNG
-945 ISAKMWE
+945 ISTKMWE

-957 RSEAAEQAIPLED
+957 RSEAAETAIPLED
-970 VGAAQKR
+970 VPAAQKR
-977 LSELRGKIRALGAV
+977 LTELRGRIRGLGAV

-1021 ELTRLITELSAQMS
+1021 ELTRLIAELSAKMS

-1046 RYFGEIFREL
+1046 RHFGEIFREL

-1169 MEEEGI
+1169 MEEEGV

>member
-68 GSISRKPTG
+68 GSVSRKPTG

-87 TDRSIDI
+87 TDRSIEI

-116 NNPVRLRDINEMFM
+116 NNPVRLRDINETFM

-168 SRFRYRKTEAE
+168 SKFRYRKTEAE

-193 DIMQELEDRV
+193 DIMGELEDRV

-209 SEKAKQYV
+209 SEKAKQYL
-217 VLAGEKKSLEIS
+217 VLAEEKRSLEIS

-249 LLAANDRTTAQRRLD
+249 LLAANDKTTAQKRLD
-264 EIERELEEIQHK
+264 EIEREIEEIQKK
-276 TQDANLYIEHKRER
+276 TQDANLYIEHKRGR
-290 IKEFEDAISNAKVE
+290 IKEYEDAISQAKVDT
-304 AAVKQNTIDH
+304 AVKQNNIEH
-314 NNDTIAELEKELE
+314 NDAAIAQLKKELGD
-327 RSELSAGELEEK
+327 SELSAGETEEK
-339 LTALREDYQNRLDE
+339 LTMLRSGYETCKKE
-353 AQKTREALEG
+353 AEELRRTLEASQKALEEKRQEEHRLTAEQG
-363 GQQALDT
+363 ALM
-370 FCRHREAL
+370 
-378 AGGAVEQ
+378 
-385 SALALQ
+385 LQ
-391 KEELQGQIHRAELSA
+391 KEELQGQIHKAELSA
-406 ETAGTLAEETVTRL
+406 ETAGTLADETVIRL

-427 KDKDENLSRLRE
+427 KDKDEHLSRLRE
-439 ELAGHKAFAEELQE
+439 ELTGHRTFADELRE

-478 TESRQRNSE
+478 LESRQRNCE

-524 ALRGIVGPVS
+524 ALRGIIGPVS

-542 YSTAVEIA
+542 YATAVEIA
-550 LGAAIQNIVA
+550 LGAAIQNIVV
-560 QDEGAAKRAIALL
+560 QDEGAAKRAIMHL
-573 KERGAGRAT
+573 KEKGAGRAT
-582 FLPLTNLK
+582 FLPLTNIRS
-590 ANPVRESD
+590 NPIKEND
-598 LAARGGYV
+598 MAARGGYV

-612 VQCDDRYRVVMD
+612 VQCDDRYREVVA
-624 SLLGRTIVA
+624 SLLGRTVVT

-642 AKAYSYRYRVV
+642 AKAYGYRYRAV

-683 IDALTAEAKKYAKQA
+683 IDALTAEAKKYSGQA
-698 EELEAQLTELRR
+698 EELEVQLTELRR
-710 ETDTIQA
+710 EIDTIQA

-729 REDLISAQTL
+729 REDLISAETL
-739 VDRLAANV
+739 VKRLAANV

-761 DDLTARMEQLRQQK
+761 DELTARVEQLRRQK

-782 KKLTEE
+782 VKLTEE
-788 VERLTRLSAEGMA
+788 VDRLTKLAAEGIA
-801 AHEMLTAAI
+801 AHEALAAELSTAA
-810 TEAAEKVTALQM
+810 EAVTALQM
-822 EDIARQKDC
+822 EDITRQKDC
-831 EAVQMAIEQMEGQQS
+831 EAARLAIEQMENQQR
-846 GSEAALAALRERQEQ
+846 GGEAALAELRQRQEH
-861 LKKDNEA
+861 LIAENAA
-868 IREEIEQITAGAQ
+868 IMAEIEEINAGAQ
-881 SGSSEIEELH
+881 SGSSEIETLR
-891 RDIKDADAQRD
+891 RDIKEADEQRD
-902 QLEMRRNILSKENSD
+902 RLEARRNTLNRESSD
-917 VISRREAA
+917 VISKREAA
-925 ASELLRLQEKS
+925 ANELIRLQEKS
-936 EGMQEQQNS
+936 ADMQDQQNN
-945 ISAKMWE
+945 ISTKMWE

-957 RSEAAEQAIPLED
+957 RSEAAEKAIVLED
-970 VGAAQKR
+970 IPAAQKR
-977 LSELRGKIRALGAV
+977 LSELRGRIRGLGAV

-1021 ELTRLITELSAQMS
+1021 ELTKLITELSAQMS

-1046 RYFGEIFREL
+1046 RHFGEIFREL

-1175 SKLLRLDVAEMEKK
+1175 SKLLRLDVTEMEKK
-1189 FGKSLN
+1189 FGKSLS

>member
-68 GSISRKPTG
+68 GSASRKPTG

-94 DSDEVVITR
+94 DTDEVVITR

-116 NNPVRLRDINEMFM
+116 NNPVRLKDINETFM

-168 SRFRYRKTEAE
+168 SKFRYRKTEAE
-179 RKLQQAEDNLVRLR
+179 RKLTQAEDNLIRLR

-217 VLAGEKKSLEIS
+217 VLAEEKKLLEIS

-237 LGRQLAELEDKT
+237 LGRQMAELEDKT
-249 LLAANDRTTAQRRLD
+249 LLAANDRTTAQKRLE
-264 EIERELEEIQHK
+264 EIERETEEIQQK
-276 TQDANLYIEHKRER
+276 TQELNLYIEHKRDR
-290 IKEFEDAISNAKVE
+290 IREWETAISEAKVN
-304 AAVKQNTIDH
+304 AAVKQNTVTH
-314 NNDTIAELEKELE
+314 NEETIRELQDEWE
-327 RSELSAGELEEK
+327 RSMLSAGELEEK
-339 LTALREDYQNRLDE
+339 LTGLREDCALL
-353 AQKTREALEG
+353 QKDAEETARRWEESQKALEAKR
-363 GQQALDT
+363 QEE
-370 FCRHREAL
+370 RRL
-378 AGGAVEQ
+378 ATEQ

-391 KEELQGQIHRAELSA
+391 KQELQENIHRAELSA
-406 ETAGTLAEETVTRL
+406 ETAGTLAEETVDRL

-427 KDKDENLSRLRE
+427 KNKDENLTRLRE
-439 ELAGHKAFAEELQE
+439 ELAGHRAFAEELRE
-453 RLQSLQNS
+453 RLESLQNS

-469 KSRSDKQAE
+469 KSRSDKIAE
-478 TESRQRNSE
+478 VESRQRNSE

-495 RAQVLSDLEK
+495 RAQVLTDLEK

-524 ALRGIVGPVS
+524 ALRGVIGPVS
-534 SLIKTENR
+534 ALIRTENR

-550 LGAAIQNIVA
+550 LGAAIQNIVV
-560 QDEGAAKRAIALL
+560 QDETAAKRAIALL

-582 FLPLTNLK
+582 FLPLTNIR
-590 ANPVRESD
+590 ANPIRESD

-612 VQCDDRYRVVMD
+612 VQCEERYRAVMD
-624 SLLGRTIVA
+624 SLLGRTVVA
-633 EDIDAATAI
+633 EDIDAAAAI
-642 AKAYSYRYRVV
+642 AKAYGYRYRAV

-683 IDALTAEAKKYAKQA
+683 IDALTAEAKKYAAQV
-698 EELEAQLTELRR
+698 EELETQLTELRR
-710 ETDTIQA
+710 EADTIRA
-717 TVDGIEAEEKTA
+717 TVEGIAAEEKTA

-739 VDRLAANV
+739 VSRLTAST
-747 EEAERL
+747 EEAEQL

-761 DDLTARMEQLRQQK
+761 DELTARVEELRKQK
-775 ISGGELV
+775 LTGGELV

-788 VERLTRLSAEGMA
+788 VARLNRMDVESTA
-801 AHEMLTAAI
+801 AHTAL
-810 TEAAEKVTALQM
+810 TEAIEEAARQVTDLQM
-822 EDIARQKDC
+822 EAITRRKDC
-831 EAVQMAIEQMEGQQS
+831 EAAQSVIAQLENQQS
-846 GSEAALAALRERQEQ
+846 GSEAALTELRQKQEQ
-861 LKKDNEA
+861 LQKENEA
-868 IREEIEQITAGAQ
+868 IRAEIEEITAGAA
-881 SGSSEIEELH
+881 GGGSEIETLR
-891 RDIKDADAQRD
+891 RDIKEADGQKDTLEARRSILTRESGDA
-902 QLEMRRNILSKENSD
+902 ITK
-917 VISRREAA
+917 REAA
-925 ASELLRLQEKS
+925 ASELVRLQEKS
-936 EGMQEQQNS
+936 EAMQEQQNG
-945 ISAKMWE
+945 ISTKMWE

-957 RSEAAEQAIPLED
+957 RSEAAETAIPLED
-970 VGAAQKR
+970 VPAAQKR
-977 LSELRGKIRALGAV
+977 LTELRGRIRGLGAV

-1021 ELTRLITELSAQMS
+1021 ELTRLIAELSAKMS

-1046 RYFGEIFREL
+1046 RHFGEIFREL

>member
-68 GSISRKPTG
+68 GSASRKPTG

-94 DSDEVVITR
+94 DTDEVVITR

-116 NNPVRLRDINEMFM
+116 NNPVRLKDINETFM

-168 SRFRYRKTEAE
+168 SKFRYRKTEAE
-179 RKLQQAEDNLVRLR
+179 RKLTQAEDNLIRLR

-217 VLAGEKKSLEIS
+217 VLAEEKKSLEIS

-237 LGRQLAELEDKT
+237 LGRQMAELEDKT
-249 LLAANDRTTAQRRLD
+249 LLAANDRTTAQKRLE
-264 EIERELEEIQHK
+264 EIERETEEIQQK
-276 TQDANLYIEHKRER
+276 TQELNLYIEHKRDR
-290 IKEFEDAISNAKVE
+290 IREWETAISEAKVN
-304 AAVKQNTIDH
+304 AAVKQNTVTH
-314 NNDTIAELEKELE
+314 NEDTIRELQDEWE
-327 RSELSAGELEEK
+327 RSMLSAGELEEK
-339 LTALREDYQNRLDE
+339 LTGLREDCALLQKE
-353 AQKTREALEG
+353 AEETARRWEESQKALEAKR
-363 GQQALDT
+363 QEE
-370 FCRHREAL
+370 RRL
-378 AGGAVEQ
+378 ATEQ

-391 KEELQGQIHRAELSA
+391 KQELQENIHRAELSA
-406 ETAGTLAEETVTRL
+406 ETAGTLAEETVSRL

-427 KDKDENLSRLRE
+427 KNKDENLTRLRE
-439 ELAGHKAFAEELQE
+439 ELAGHRAFAEELRE
-453 RLQSLQNS
+453 RLESLQNS
-461 KNGYLYKL
+461 KNGYLFKL
-469 KSRSDKQAE
+469 KSRSDKIAE
-478 TESRQRNSE
+478 VESRQRNSE

-495 RAQVLSDLEK
+495 RAQVLTDLEK

-524 ALRGIVGPVS
+524 ALRGVIGPVS
-534 SLIKTENR
+534 ALIRTENR

-550 LGAAIQNIVA
+550 LGAAIQNIVV
-560 QDEGAAKRAIALL
+560 QDETAAKRAIALL

-582 FLPLTNLK
+582 FLPLTNIR
-590 ANPVRESD
+590 ANPIRESD

-612 VQCDDRYRVVMD
+612 VQCEERYRAVMD
-624 SLLGRTIVA
+624 SLLGRTVVA
-633 EDIDAATAI
+633 EDIDAAAAI
-642 AKAYSYRYRVV
+642 AKAYGYRYRAV

-683 IDALTAEAKKYAKQA
+683 IDALTAEAKKYAAQV
-698 EELEAQLTELRR
+698 EELETQLTELRR
-710 ETDTIQA
+710 EADTIRA
-717 TVDGIEAEEKTA
+717 TVEGIAAEEKTA

-739 VDRLAANV
+739 VSRLTAST
-747 EEAERL
+747 EEAEQL

-761 DDLTARMEQLRQQK
+761 DELTARVEELRKQK
-775 ISGGELV
+775 LTGGELV

-788 VERLTRLSAEGMA
+788 VARLNRMDVESTA
-801 AHEMLTAAI
+801 AHTAL
-810 TEAAEKVTALQM
+810 TEAIEEAARQVTDLQM
-822 EDIARQKDC
+822 EAITRRKDC
-831 EAVQMAIEQMEGQQS
+831 EAAQSVIAQLENQQS
-846 GSEAALAALRERQEQ
+846 GSEAALTELRQKQEQ
-861 LKKDNEA
+861 LQKENEA
-868 IREEIEQITAGAQ
+868 IRAEIEEITAGAA
-881 SGSSEIEELH
+881 GGGSEIETLR
-891 RDIKDADAQRD
+891 RDIKEADGQKDTLEARRSILTRESGDA
-902 QLEMRRNILSKENSD
+902 ITK
-917 VISRREAA
+917 REAA
-925 ASELLRLQEKS
+925 ASELVRLQEKS
-936 EGMQEQQNS
+936 EAMQEQQNG
-945 ISAKMWE
+945 ISTKMWE

-957 RSEAAEQAIPLED
+957 RSEAAETAIPLED
-970 VGAAQKR
+970 VPAAQKR
-977 LSELRGKIRALGAV
+977 LTELRGRIRGLGAV

-1021 ELTRLITELSAQMS
+1021 ELTRLIAELSAKMS

-1046 RYFGEIFREL
+1046 RHFGEIFREL

>member
-68 GSISRKPTG
+68 GSASRKPTG

-87 TDRSIDI
+87 TGRSIDI
-94 DSDEVVITR
+94 DTDEVVITR

-116 NNPVRLRDINEMFM
+116 NNPVRLKDINETFM

-168 SRFRYRKTEAE
+168 SKFRYRKTEAE
-179 RKLQQAEDNLVRLR
+179 RKLTQAEDNLIRLR

-217 VLAGEKKSLEIS
+217 VLAEEKKSLEIS

-237 LGRQLAELEDKT
+237 LGRQMAELEDKT
-249 LLAANDRTTAQRRLD
+249 LLAANDRTTAQKRLE
-264 EIERELEEIQHK
+264 EIERETEEIQQK
-276 TQDANLYIEHKRER
+276 TQELNLYIEHKRDR
-290 IKEFEDAISNAKVE
+290 IREWETAISEAKVN
-304 AAVKQNTIDH
+304 AAVKQNTVTH
-314 NNDTIAELEKELE
+314 NEDTIRELQDEWE
-327 RSELSAGELEEK
+327 RSMLSAGELEEK
-339 LTALREDYQNRLDE
+339 LTGLREDCALLQKE
-353 AQKTREALEG
+353 AEETARRWEESQKALEAKR
-363 GQQALDT
+363 QEE
-370 FCRHREAL
+370 RRL
-378 AGGAVEQ
+378 ATEQ

-391 KEELQGQIHRAELSA
+391 KQELQENIHRAELSA
-406 ETAGTLAEETVTRL
+406 ETAGTLAEETVDRL

-427 KDKDENLSRLRE
+427 KNKDENLTRLRE
-439 ELAGHKAFAEELQE
+439 ELAGHRAFAEELRE
-453 RLQSLQNS
+453 RLESLQNS
-461 KNGYLYKL
+461 KNGYLFKL
-469 KSRSDKQAE
+469 KSRSDKIAE
-478 TESRQRNSE
+478 VESRQRNSE

-495 RAQVLSDLEK
+495 RAQVLTDLEK

-524 ALRGIVGPVS
+524 ALRGVIGPVS
-534 SLIKTENR
+534 ALIRTENR

-550 LGAAIQNIVA
+550 LGAAIQNIVV
-560 QDEGAAKRAIALL
+560 QDETAAKRAIALL

-582 FLPLTNLK
+582 FLPLTNIR
-590 ANPVRESD
+590 ANPIRESD

-612 VQCDDRYRVVMD
+612 VQCEERYRAVMD

-633 EDIDAATAI
+633 EDIDAAAAI
-642 AKAYSYRYRVV
+642 AKAYGYRYRAV

-683 IDALTAEAKKYAKQA
+683 IDALTAEAKKYAAQV
-698 EELEAQLTELRR
+698 EELETQLTELRR
-710 ETDTIQA
+710 EADTIRA
-717 TVDGIEAEEKTA
+717 TVEGIAAEEKTA

-739 VDRLAANV
+739 VSRLTAST
-747 EEAERL
+747 EEAEQL

-761 DDLTARMEQLRQQK
+761 DELTARVEELRKQK
-775 ISGGELV
+775 LTGGELV

-788 VERLTRLSAEGMA
+788 VARLNRMDVESTA
-801 AHEMLTAAI
+801 AHTAL
-810 TEAAEKVTALQM
+810 TEAIEEAARQVTDLQM
-822 EDIARQKDC
+822 EAITRRKDC
-831 EAVQMAIEQMEGQQS
+831 EAAQSVIAQLENQQS
-846 GSEAALAALRERQEQ
+846 GSEAALTELRQKQEQ
-861 LKKDNEA
+861 LQKENEA
-868 IREEIEQITAGAQ
+868 IRAEIEEITAGAA
-881 SGSSEIEELH
+881 GGGSEIETLR
-891 RDIKDADAQRD
+891 RDIKEADGQKDTLEARRSILTRESGDA
-902 QLEMRRNILSKENSD
+902 ITK
-917 VISRREAA
+917 REAA
-925 ASELLRLQEKS
+925 ASELVRLQEKS
-936 EGMQEQQNS
+936 EAMQEQQNG
-945 ISAKMWE
+945 ISTKMWE

-957 RSEAAEQAIPLED
+957 RSEAAETAIPLED
-970 VGAAQKR
+970 VPAAQKR
-977 LSELRGKIRALGAV
+977 LTELRGRIRGLGAV

-1021 ELTRLITELSAQMS
+1021 ELTRLIAELSAKMS

-1046 RYFGEIFREL
+1046 RHFGEIFREL

>member
-68 GSISRKPTG
+68 GSASRKPTG

-94 DSDEVVITR
+94 DTDEVVITR

-116 NNPVRLRDINEMFM
+116 NNPVRLKDINETFM

-168 SRFRYRKTEAE
+168 SKFRYRKTEAE
-179 RKLQQAEDNLVRLR
+179 RKLTQAEDNLIRLR

-217 VLAGEKKSLEIS
+217 VLAEEKKSLEIS

-237 LGRQLAELEDKT
+237 LGRQMAELEDKT
-249 LLAANDRTTAQRRLD
+249 LLAANDRTTAQKRLE
-264 EIERELEEIQHK
+264 EIERETEEIQQK
-276 TQDANLYIEHKRER
+276 TQELNLYIEHKRDR
-290 IKEFEDAISNAKVE
+290 IREWETAISEAKVN
-304 AAVKQNTIDH
+304 AAVKQNTVTH
-314 NNDTIAELEKELE
+314 NEDTIRELQDEWE
-327 RSELSAGELEEK
+327 RSMLSAGELEEK
-339 LTALREDYQNRLDE
+339 LTGLREDCALLQKE
-353 AQKTREALEG
+353 AEETARRWEESQKALEAKR
-363 GQQALDT
+363 QEE
-370 FCRHREAL
+370 RRL
-378 AGGAVEQ
+378 ATEQ

-391 KEELQGQIHRAELSA
+391 KQELQENIHRAELSA
-406 ETAGTLAEETVTRL
+406 ETAGTLAEETVDRL

-427 KDKDENLSRLRE
+427 KNKDENLTRLRE
-439 ELAGHKAFAEELQE
+439 ELAGHKAFAEELRE
-453 RLQSLQNS
+453 RLESLQNS

-469 KSRSDKQAE
+469 KSRSDKIAE
-478 TESRQRNSE
+478 VESRQRNSE

-495 RAQVLSDLEK
+495 RAQVLTDLEK

-524 ALRGIVGPVS
+524 ALRGVIGPVS
-534 SLIKTENR
+534 ALIRTENR

-550 LGAAIQNIVA
+550 LGAAIQNIVV
-560 QDEGAAKRAIALL
+560 QDETAAKRAIALL

-582 FLPLTNLK
+582 FLPLTNIR
-590 ANPVRESD
+590 ANPIRESD
-598 LAARGGYV
+598 LSGRGGYV

-612 VQCDDRYRVVMD
+612 VQCEERYRAVMD
-624 SLLGRTIVA
+624 SLLGRTVVA
-633 EDIDAATAI
+633 EDIDAAAAI
-642 AKAYSYRYRVV
+642 AKAYGYRYRAV

-683 IDALTAEAKKYAKQA
+683 IDALTAEAKKYAAQV
-698 EELEAQLTELRR
+698 EELETQLTELRR
-710 ETDTIQA
+710 EADTIRA
-717 TVDGIEAEEKTA
+717 TVEGIAAEEKTA

-739 VDRLAANV
+739 VSRLTAST
-747 EEAERL
+747 EEAEQL

-761 DDLTARMEQLRQQK
+761 DELTARVEELRKQK
-775 ISGGELV
+775 LTGGELV

-788 VERLTRLSAEGMA
+788 VARLNRMDVESTA
-801 AHEMLTAAI
+801 AHTAL
-810 TEAAEKVTALQM
+810 TEAIEEAARQVTDLQM
-822 EDIARQKDC
+822 EAITRRKDC
-831 EAVQMAIEQMEGQQS
+831 EAAQSVIAQLENQQS
-846 GSEAALAALRERQEQ
+846 GSEAALTELRQKQEQ
-861 LKKDNEA
+861 LQKENEA
-868 IREEIEQITAGAQ
+868 IRAEIEEITAGAA
-881 SGSSEIEELH
+881 GGGSEIETLR
-891 RDIKDADAQRD
+891 RDIKEADGQKDTLEARRSILTRESGDA
-902 QLEMRRNILSKENSD
+902 ITK
-917 VISRREAA
+917 REAA
-925 ASELLRLQEKS
+925 ASELVRLQEKS
-936 EGMQEQQNS
+936 EAMQEQQNG
-945 ISAKMWE
+945 ISTKMWE

-957 RSEAAEQAIPLED
+957 RSEAAETAIPLED
-970 VGAAQKR
+970 VPAAQKR
-977 LSELRGKIRALGAV
+977 LTELRGRIRGLGAV

-1021 ELTRLITELSAQMS
+1021 ELTRLIAELSAKMS

-1046 RYFGEIFREL
+1046 RHFGEIFREL

>member
-68 GSISRKPTG
+68 GSASRKPTG

-94 DSDEVVITR
+94 DTDEVVITR

-116 NNPVRLRDINEMFM
+116 NNPVRLKDINETFM

-168 SRFRYRKTEAE
+168 SKFRYRKTEAE
-179 RKLQQAEDNLVRLR
+179 RKLTQAEDNLIRLR

-217 VLAGEKKSLEIS
+217 VLAEEKKSLEIS

-237 LGRQLAELEDKT
+237 LGRQMAELEDKT
-249 LLAANDRTTAQRRLD
+249 LLAANDRTTAQKRLE
-264 EIERELEEIQHK
+264 EIERETEEIQQK
-276 TQDANLYIEHKRER
+276 TQELNLYIEHKRDR
-290 IKEFEDAISNAKVE
+290 IREWETAISEAKVN
-304 AAVKQNTIDH
+304 AAVKQNTVTH
-314 NNDTIAELEKELE
+314 NEETIRELQDEWE
-327 RSELSAGELEEK
+327 RSMLSAGELEEK
-339 LTALREDYQNRLDE
+339 LTGLREDCALLQKE
-353 AQKTREALEG
+353 AEETARRWEESQKALEAKR
-363 GQQALDT
+363 QEE
-370 FCRHREAL
+370 RRL
-378 AGGAVEQ
+378 ATEQ

-391 KEELQGQIHRAELSA
+391 KQELQENIHRAELSA
-406 ETAGTLAEETVTRL
+406 ETAGTLAEETVDRL

-427 KDKDENLSRLRE
+427 KNKDENLTRLRE
-439 ELAGHKAFAEELQE
+439 ELAGHRAFAEELRE
-453 RLQSLQNS
+453 RLESLQNS

-469 KSRSDKQAE
+469 KSRSDKIAE
-478 TESRQRNSE
+478 VESRQRNSE

-495 RAQVLSDLEK
+495 RAQVLTDLEK

-524 ALRGIVGPVS
+524 ALRGVIGPVS
-534 SLIKTENR
+534 ALIRTENR

-550 LGAAIQNIVA
+550 LGAAIQNIVV
-560 QDEGAAKRAIALL
+560 QDETAAKRAIALL

-582 FLPLTNLK
+582 FLPLTNIR
-590 ANPVRESD
+590 ANPIRESD

-612 VQCDDRYRVVMD
+612 VQCEERYRAVMD
-624 SLLGRTIVA
+624 SLLGRTVVA
-633 EDIDAATAI
+633 EDIDAAAAI
-642 AKAYSYRYRVV
+642 AKAYGYRYRAV

-683 IDALTAEAKKYAKQA
+683 IDALTAEAKKYAAQV
-698 EELEAQLTELRR
+698 EELETQLTELRR
-710 ETDTIQA
+710 EADTIRA
-717 TVDGIEAEEKTA
+717 TVEGIAAEEKTA

-739 VDRLAANV
+739 VSRLTAST
-747 EEAERL
+747 EEAEQL

-761 DDLTARMEQLRQQK
+761 DELTARVEELRKQK
-775 ISGGELV
+775 LTGGELV

-788 VERLTRLSAEGMA
+788 VARLNRMDVESTA
-801 AHEMLTAAI
+801 AHTAL
-810 TEAAEKVTALQM
+810 TEAIEESARQVTDLQM
-822 EDIARQKDC
+822 EAITRRKDC
-831 EAVQMAIEQMEGQQS
+831 EAAQSVIAQLENQQS
-846 GSEAALAALRERQEQ
+846 GSEAALTELRQKQEQ
-861 LKKDNEA
+861 LQKENEA
-868 IREEIEQITAGAQ
+868 IRAEIEEITAGAA
-881 SGSSEIEELH
+881 GGGSEIETLR
-891 RDIKDADAQRD
+891 RDIKEADGQKDTLEARRSILTRESSDA
-902 QLEMRRNILSKENSD
+902 ITK
-917 VISRREAA
+917 REAA
-925 ASELLRLQEKS
+925 ASELVRLQEKS
-936 EGMQEQQNS
+936 EAMQEQQNG
-945 ISAKMWE
+945 ISTKMWE

-957 RSEAAEQAIPLED
+957 RSEAAETAIPLED
-970 VGAAQKR
+970 VPAAQKR
-977 LSELRGKIRALGAV
+977 LTELRGRIRGLGAV

-1021 ELTRLITELSAQMS
+1021 ELTRLIAELSAKMS

-1046 RYFGEIFREL
+1046 RHFGEIFREL

>member
-68 GSISRKPTG
+68 GSASRKPTG

-94 DSDEVVITR
+94 DTDEVVITR

-116 NNPVRLRDINEMFM
+116 NNPVRLKDINETFM

-168 SRFRYRKTEAE
+168 SKFRYRKTEAE
-179 RKLQQAEDNLVRLR
+179 RKLTQAEDNLIRLR

-217 VLAGEKKSLEIS
+217 VQAEEKKSLEIS

-237 LGRQLAELEDKT
+237 LGRQMAELEDKT
-249 LLAANDRTTAQRRLD
+249 LLAANDRTTAQKRLE
-264 EIERELEEIQHK
+264 EIERETEEIQQK
-276 TQDANLYIEHKRER
+276 TQELNLYIEHKRDR
-290 IKEFEDAISNAKVE
+290 IREWETAISDAKVN
-304 AAVKQNTIDH
+304 AAVKQNTVTH
-314 NNDTIAELEKELE
+314 NEDTIRELQDEWE
-327 RSELSAGELEEK
+327 RSMLSAGELEEK
-339 LTALREDYQNRLDE
+339 LTGLREDCALLQKE
-353 AQKTREALEG
+353 AEETARRWEESQKALEAKR
-363 GQQALDT
+363 QEE
-370 FCRHREAL
+370 RRL
-378 AGGAVEQ
+378 ATEQ

-391 KEELQGQIHRAELSA
+391 KQELQENIHRAELSA
-406 ETAGTLAEETVTRL
+406 ETAGTLAEETVDRL

-427 KDKDENLSRLRE
+427 KNKDENLTRLRE
-439 ELAGHKAFAEELQE
+439 ELAGHRAFAEELRE
-453 RLQSLQNS
+453 RLESLQNS
-461 KNGYLYKL
+461 KNGYLFKL
-469 KSRSDKQAE
+469 KSRSDKIAE
-478 TESRQRNSE
+478 VESRQRNSE

-495 RAQVLSDLEK
+495 RAQVLTDLEK

-524 ALRGIVGPVS
+524 ALRGVIGPVS
-534 SLIKTENR
+534 ALIRTESR

-550 LGAAIQNIVA
+550 LGAAIQNIVV
-560 QDEGAAKRAIALL
+560 QDETAAKRAIALL

-582 FLPLTNLK
+582 FLPITNIR
-590 ANPVRESD
+590 ANPIRESD

-612 VQCDDRYRVVMD
+612 VQCEERYRAVMD
-624 SLLGRTIVA
+624 SLLGRTVVA
-633 EDIDAATAI
+633 EDIDAAAAI
-642 AKAYSYRYRVV
+642 AKAYGYRYRVV

-683 IDALTAEAKKYAKQA
+683 IDALTAEAKKYAAQV
-698 EELEAQLTELRR
+698 EELEIQLTELRR
-710 ETDTIQA
+710 EADTIRA
-717 TVDGIEAEEKTA
+717 TVEGIAAEEKTA

-739 VDRLAANV
+739 VSRLTAST
-747 EEAERL
+747 EEAEQL

-761 DDLTARMEQLRQQK
+761 DELTARVEELRKQK
-775 ISGGELV
+775 LTGGELV

-788 VERLTRLSAEGMA
+788 VARLNRMDVESTA
-801 AHEMLTAAI
+801 AHTAL
-810 TEAAEKVTALQM
+810 TEAIEEAARQVTDLQM
-822 EDIARQKDC
+822 EAITRRKDC
-831 EAVQMAIEQMEGQQS
+831 EAAQSVIAQLENQQS
-846 GSEAALAALRERQEQ
+846 GSEAALTELRQKQEQ
-861 LKKDNEA
+861 LQKENEA
-868 IREEIEQITAGAQ
+868 IRAEIEEITAGAA
-881 SGSSEIEELH
+881 GGGSEIETLR
-891 RDIKDADAQRD
+891 RDIKEADGQKDTLEARRSILTRESGDA
-902 QLEMRRNILSKENSD
+902 ITK
-917 VISRREAA
+917 REAA
-925 ASELLRLQEKS
+925 ASELVRLQEKS
-936 EGMQEQQNS
+936 EAMQEQQNG
-945 ISAKMWE
+945 ISTKMWE

-957 RSEAAEQAIPLED
+957 RSEAAETAIPLED
-970 VGAAQKR
+970 VPAAQKR
-977 LSELRGKIRALGAV
+977 LTELRGRIRGLGAV

-1021 ELTRLITELSAQMS
+1021 ELTRLIAELSAKMS

-1046 RYFGEIFREL
+1046 RHFGEIFREL

>member
-60 KMEDVIFG
+60 KMEDIIFG
-68 GSISRKPTG
+68 GSVSRKPTG

-87 TDRSIDI
+87 TDRSIDV

-168 SRFRYRKTEAE
+168 SKFRYRKTEAE

-229 LWLEQLAK
+229 LWLEQLTK
-237 LGRQLAELEDKT
+237 IGRQLAELEDKA
-249 LLAANDRTTAQRRLD
+249 LLAANDRTTAQKRLD
-264 EIERELEEIQHK
+264 EIERELEEIQQK
-276 TQDANLYIEHKRER
+276 TQDANLYIEHKRDR
-290 IKEFEDAISNAKVE
+290 IREYEEAISNAKIE
-304 AAVKQNTIDH
+304 AAVKENNIKH

-327 RSELSAGELEEK
+327 RSMLSAGELEEK
-339 LTALREDYQNRLDE
+339 LAELCAEQERCEAEAAETRRKLEENQRELE
-353 AQKTREALEG
+353 AQRQEE
-363 GQQALDT
+363 
-370 FCRHREAL
+370 HRL
-378 AGGAVEQ
+378 AAEQ

-391 KEELQGQIHRAELSA
+391 KEELQGQIHKAELSA
-406 ETAGTLAEETVTRL
+406 ETAGTLAAETVARL

-427 KDKDENLSRLRE
+427 KDKDENLGRLQE
-439 ELAGHKAFAEELQE
+439 ELAGHRAFAGELRE
-453 RLQSLQNS
+453 KLQSLQNS

-469 KSRSDKQAE
+469 KSRSDKMAE
-478 TESRQRNSE
+478 LEGRQRSSE

-495 RAQVLSDLEK
+495 RAQVLTDLEK

-512 SVKFVMKQAGAG
+512 SVKFVMKQAEAG
-524 ALRGIVGPVS
+524 ALRGIIGPVS

-550 LGAAIQNIVA
+550 LGAAIQNIVT
-560 QDEGAAKRAIALL
+560 QDEGAAKRAITLL

-582 FLPLTNLK
+582 FLPLTNIK
-590 ANPVRESD
+590 ANPIRENG
-598 LAARGGYV
+598 LEARGGYV

-612 VQCDDRYRVVMD
+612 VQCEDRYRGVMD

-642 AKAYSYRYRVV
+642 AKAYSYRYRTV

-683 IDALTAEAKKYAKQA
+683 IDALTAEAKKYSKQA
-698 EELEAQLTELRR
+698 EELETQLNELRR
-710 ETDTIQA
+710 ETDAFQA

-739 VDRLAANV
+739 VDRLTANV

-753 NEQALREY
+753 NEQAMQEY

-788 VERLTRLSAEGMA
+788 VERLTRVAAEDA
-801 AHEMLTAAI
+801 EQHEKLTAMIAA
-810 TEAAEKVTALQM
+810 AAETVTNLQM

-831 EAVQMAIEQMEGQQS
+831 EAAQNAIDQMESQQS
-846 GSEAALAALRERQEQ
+846 GSETALAQLRERQEKLHQ
-861 LKKDNEA
+861 DNLA
-868 IREEIEQITAGAQ
+868 IMAEIEQINAGAQ
-881 SGSSEIEELH
+881 SGSSEIEELR
-891 RDIKDADAQRD
+891 RDIKEADEQRD
-902 QLEMRRNILSKENSD
+902 KLEMRRNILTKENSD
-917 VISRREAA
+917 AISKREAA
-925 ASELLRLQEKS
+925 ASELLRLQEKND
-936 EGMQEQQNS
+936 GLQDQQNN

-977 LSELRGKIRALGAV
+977 LSELRSRIRALGAV

-1046 RYFGEIFREL
+1046 RHFGEIFREL

-1144 DHTQFISITHRRGT
+1144 NHTQFISITHRRGT

>member
-68 GSISRKPTG
+68 GSASRKPTG

-94 DSDEVVITR
+94 DTDEVVITR

-116 NNPVRLRDINEMFM
+116 NNPVRLKDINETFM

-168 SRFRYRKTEAE
+168 SKFRYRKTEAE
-179 RKLQQAEDNLVRLR
+179 RKLTQAEDNLIRLR

-209 SEKAKQYV
+209 SEKARQYV
-217 VLAGEKKSLEIS
+217 VLAEEKKSLEIS

-237 LGRQLAELEDKT
+237 LGRQMAELEDKT
-249 LLAANDRTTAQRRLD
+249 LLAANDRTTAQKRLE
-264 EIERELEEIQHK
+264 EIERETEEIQQK
-276 TQDANLYIEHKRER
+276 TQELNLYIEHKRDR
-290 IKEFEDAISNAKVE
+290 IREWETAISDAKVN
-304 AAVKQNTIDH
+304 AAVKQNTVTH
-314 NNDTIAELEKELE
+314 NEDTIRELQDEWE
-327 RSELSAGELEEK
+327 RSMLSAGELEEK
-339 LTALREDYQNRLDE
+339 LAGLREDCALLQKE
-353 AQKTREALEG
+353 AEETARRWEESQKALEAKR
-363 GQQALDT
+363 QEE
-370 FCRHREAL
+370 RRL
-378 AGGAVEQ
+378 ATEQ

-391 KEELQGQIHRAELSA
+391 KQELQENIHRAELSA
-406 ETAGTLAEETVTRL
+406 ETAGTLAEETVDRL

-427 KDKDENLSRLRE
+427 KNKDENLTRLRE
-439 ELAGHKAFAEELQE
+439 ELAGHRAFAEELRE
-453 RLQSLQNS
+453 RLESLQNS
-461 KNGYLYKL
+461 KNGYLFKL
-469 KSRSDKQAE
+469 KSRSDKIAE
-478 TESRQRNSE
+478 VESRQRNSE

-495 RAQVLSDLEK
+495 RAQVLTDLEK

-524 ALRGIVGPVS
+524 ALRGVIGPVS
-534 SLIKTENR
+534 ALIRTENR

-550 LGAAIQNIVA
+550 LGAAIQNIVV
-560 QDEGAAKRAIALL
+560 QDETAAKRAIALL

-582 FLPLTNLK
+582 FLPLTNIR
-590 ANPVRESD
+590 ANPIRESD

-612 VQCDDRYRVVMD
+612 VQCEERYRAVMD
-624 SLLGRTIVA
+624 SLLGRTVVA
-633 EDIDAATAI
+633 EDIDAAAAI
-642 AKAYSYRYRVV
+642 AKAYGYRYRAV

-683 IDALTAEAKKYAKQA
+683 IDALTAEAKKYAAQV
-698 EELEAQLTELRR
+698 EELETQLTELRR
-710 ETDTIQA
+710 EADTIRA
-717 TVDGIEAEEKTA
+717 TVEGIAAEEKTA

-739 VDRLAANV
+739 VSRLTAST
-747 EEAERL
+747 EEAEQL

-761 DDLTARMEQLRQQK
+761 DELTARVEELRKQK
-775 ISGGELV
+775 LTGGELV

-788 VERLTRLSAEGMA
+788 VARLNRMDVESTA
-801 AHEMLTAAI
+801 AHTAL
-810 TEAAEKVTALQM
+810 TEAIEEAARQVTDLQM
-822 EDIARQKDC
+822 EAITRRKDC
-831 EAVQMAIEQMEGQQS
+831 EAAQSVIAQLENQQS
-846 GSEAALAALRERQEQ
+846 GSEAALTELRQKQEQ
-861 LKKDNEA
+861 LQKENEA
-868 IREEIEQITAGAQ
+868 IRAEIEEITAGAA
-881 SGSSEIEELH
+881 GGGSEIETLR
-891 RDIKDADAQRD
+891 RDIKEADGQKDTLEARRSILTRESGDA
-902 QLEMRRNILSKENSD
+902 ITK
-917 VISRREAA
+917 REAA
-925 ASELLRLQEKS
+925 ASELVRLQEKS
-936 EGMQEQQNS
+936 EAMQEQQNG
-945 ISAKMWE
+945 ISTKMWE

-957 RSEAAEQAIPLED
+957 RSEAAETAIPLED
-970 VGAAQKR
+970 VPAAQKR
-977 LSELRGKIRALGAV
+977 LTELRGRIRGLGAV

-1021 ELTRLITELSAQMS
+1021 ELTRLIAELSAKMS

-1046 RYFGEIFREL
+1046 RHFGEIFREL

>member
-68 GSISRKPTG
+68 GSASRKPTG

-94 DSDEVVITR
+94 DTDEVVITR

-116 NNPVRLRDINEMFM
+116 NNPVRLKDINETFM

-168 SRFRYRKTEAE
+168 SKFRYRKTEAE
-179 RKLQQAEDNLVRLR
+179 RKLTQAEDNLIRLR

-217 VLAGEKKSLEIS
+217 VLAEEKKSLEIS

-237 LGRQLAELEDKT
+237 LGRQMAELEDKT
-249 LLAANDRTTAQRRLD
+249 LLAANDRTTAQKRLE
-264 EIERELEEIQHK
+264 EIERETEEIQQK
-276 TQDANLYIEHKRER
+276 TQELNLYIEHKRDR
-290 IKEFEDAISNAKVE
+290 IREWETAISEAKVN
-304 AAVKQNTIDH
+304 AAVKQNTVTH
-314 NNDTIAELEKELE
+314 NEDTIRELQDEWE
-327 RSELSAGELEEK
+327 RSMLSAGELEEK
-339 LTALREDYQNRLDE
+339 LTGLREDCALLQKE
-353 AQKTREALEG
+353 AEETARRWEESQKALEAKR
-363 GQQALDT
+363 QEE
-370 FCRHREAL
+370 RRL
-378 AGGAVEQ
+378 ATEQ

-391 KEELQGQIHRAELSA
+391 KQELQENIHRAELSA
-406 ETAGTLAEETVTRL
+406 ETAGTLAEETVDRL

-427 KDKDENLSRLRE
+427 KNKDENLTRLRE
-439 ELAGHKAFAEELQE
+439 ELAGHKAFAEELRE
-453 RLQSLQNS
+453 RLESLQNS

-469 KSRSDKQAE
+469 KSRSDKITE
-478 TESRQRNSE
+478 VESRQRNSE

-495 RAQVLSDLEK
+495 RAQVLTDLEK

-524 ALRGIVGPVS
+524 ALRGVIGPVS
-534 SLIKTENR
+534 ALIRTENR

-550 LGAAIQNIVA
+550 LGAAIQNIVV
-560 QDEGAAKRAIALL
+560 QDETAAKRAIALL

-582 FLPLTNLK
+582 FLPLTNIR
-590 ANPVRESD
+590 ANPIRESG

-612 VQCDDRYRVVMD
+612 VQCEERYRAVMD
-624 SLLGRTIVA
+624 SLLGRTVVA
-633 EDIDAATAI
+633 EDIDAAAAI
-642 AKAYSYRYRVV
+642 AKAYGYRYRAV

-683 IDALTAEAKKYAKQA
+683 IDALTAEAKKYAAQV
-698 EELEAQLTELRR
+698 EELETQLTELRR
-710 ETDTIQA
+710 EADTIRA
-717 TVDGIEAEEKTA
+717 TVEGIAAEEKTA

-739 VDRLAANV
+739 VSRLTAST
-747 EEAERL
+747 EEAEQL

-761 DDLTARMEQLRQQK
+761 DELTARVEELRKQK
-775 ISGGELV
+775 LTGGELV

-788 VERLTRLSAEGMA
+788 VARLNRMDVESTA
-801 AHEMLTAAI
+801 AHTALTDAI
-810 TEAAEKVTALQM
+810 EEAARQVTDLQM
-822 EDIARQKDC
+822 EAITRRKDC
-831 EAVQMAIEQMEGQQS
+831 EAAQSVIAQLENQQS
-846 GSEAALAALRERQEQ
+846 GSEAALTELRQKQEQ
-861 LKKDNEA
+861 LQKENEA
-868 IREEIEQITAGAQ
+868 IRAEIEEITAGAA
-881 SGSSEIEELH
+881 GGGSEIETLR
-891 RDIKDADAQRD
+891 RDIKEADGQKDTLEARRSILTRESGDA
-902 QLEMRRNILSKENSD
+902 ITK
-917 VISRREAA
+917 REAA
-925 ASELLRLQEKS
+925 ASELVRLQEKS
-936 EGMQEQQNS
+936 EAMQEQQNG
-945 ISAKMWE
+945 ISTKMWE

-957 RSEAAEQAIPLED
+957 RSEAAETAIPLED
-970 VGAAQKR
+970 VPAAQKR
-977 LSELRGKIRALGAV
+977 LTELRGRIRGLGAV

-1021 ELTRLITELSAQMS
+1021 ELTRLIAELSAKMS

-1046 RYFGEIFREL
+1046 RHFGEIFREL

>member
-68 GSISRKPTG
+68 GSASRKPTG

-94 DSDEVVITR
+94 DTDEVVITR

-116 NNPVRLRDINEMFM
+116 NNPVRLKDINETFM

-168 SRFRYRKTEAE
+168 SKFRYRKTEAE
-179 RKLQQAEDNLVRLR
+179 RKLTQAEDNLIRLR

-217 VLAGEKKSLEIS
+217 VLAEEKKSLEIS

-237 LGRQLAELEDKT
+237 LGRQMTELEDKT
-249 LLAANDRTTAQRRLD
+249 LLAANDRTTAQKRLE
-264 EIERELEEIQHK
+264 EIERETEEIQQK
-276 TQDANLYIEHKRER
+276 TQELNLYIEHKRDR
-290 IKEFEDAISNAKVE
+290 IREWETAISEAKVN
-304 AAVKQNTIDH
+304 AAVKQNTVTH
-314 NNDTIAELEKELE
+314 NEDTIRELQDEWE
-327 RSELSAGELEEK
+327 RSMLSAGELEEK
-339 LTALREDYQNRLDE
+339 LTGLREDCALLQKE
-353 AQKTREALEG
+353 AEETARRWEESQKALEAKR
-363 GQQALDT
+363 QEE
-370 FCRHREAL
+370 RRL
-378 AGGAVEQ
+378 ATEQ

-391 KEELQGQIHRAELSA
+391 KQELQENIHRAELSA
-406 ETAGTLAEETVTRL
+406 ETAGTLAEETVDRL

-427 KDKDENLSRLRE
+427 KNKDENLTRLRE
-439 ELAGHKAFAEELQE
+439 ELAGHRAFAEELRE
-453 RLQSLQNS
+453 RLESLQNS
-461 KNGYLYKL
+461 KNGYLFKL
-469 KSRSDKQAE
+469 KSRSDKIAE
-478 TESRQRNSE
+478 VESRQRNSE

-495 RAQVLSDLEK
+495 RAQVLTDLEK

-524 ALRGIVGPVS
+524 ALRGIIGPVS
-534 SLIKTENR
+534 ALIRTENR

-550 LGAAIQNIVA
+550 LGAAIQNIVV
-560 QDEGAAKRAIALL
+560 QDETAAKRAIALL

-582 FLPLTNLK
+582 FLPLTNIR
-590 ANPVRESD
+590 ANPIRESD
-598 LAARGGYV
+598 LTARGGYV

-612 VQCDDRYRVVMD
+612 VQCEERYRAVMD

-633 EDIDAATAI
+633 EDIDAAAAI
-642 AKAYSYRYRVV
+642 AKAYGYRYRAV

-683 IDALTAEAKKYAKQA
+683 IDALTAEAKKYAAQV
-698 EELEAQLTELRR
+698 EELETQLTELRR
-710 ETDTIQA
+710 EADTIRA
-717 TVDGIEAEEKTA
+717 TVEGIAAEEKTA

-739 VDRLAANV
+739 VSRLTAST
-747 EEAERL
+747 EEAEQL

-761 DDLTARMEQLRQQK
+761 DELTARVEELRKQK
-775 ISGGELV
+775 LTGGELV

-788 VERLTRLSAEGMA
+788 VARLNRMDVESTA
-801 AHEMLTAAI
+801 AHTAL
-810 TEAAEKVTALQM
+810 TEAIEEAARQVTDLQM
-822 EDIARQKDC
+822 EAITRRKDC
-831 EAVQMAIEQMEGQQS
+831 EAAQSVIAQLENQQS
-846 GSEAALAALRERQEQ
+846 GSEAALTELRQKQEQ
-861 LKKDNEA
+861 LQKENEA
-868 IREEIEQITAGAQ
+868 IRAEIEEITAGAA
-881 SGSSEIEELH
+881 GGGSEIETLR
-891 RDIKDADAQRD
+891 RDIKEADGQKDTLEARRSILTRESGDA
-902 QLEMRRNILSKENSD
+902 ITK
-917 VISRREAA
+917 REAA
-925 ASELLRLQEKS
+925 ASELVHLQEKS
-936 EGMQEQQNS
+936 EAMQEQQNG
-945 ISAKMWE
+945 ISTKMWE

-957 RSEAAEQAIPLED
+957 RSEAAETAIPLED
-970 VGAAQKR
+970 VPAAQKR
-977 LSELRGKIRALGAV
+977 LTELRGRIRGLGAV

-1021 ELTRLITELSAQMS
+1021 ELTRLIAELSAKMS

-1046 RYFGEIFREL
+1046 RHFGEIFREL

>member
-68 GSISRKPTG
+68 GSASRKPTG

-94 DSDEVVITR
+94 DTDEVVITR

-116 NNPVRLRDINEMFM
+116 NNPVRLKDINETFM

-168 SRFRYRKTEAE
+168 SKFRYRKTEAE
-179 RKLQQAEDNLVRLR
+179 RKLTQAEDNLIRLR

-217 VLAGEKKSLEIS
+217 VLAEEKKSLEIS

-237 LGRQLAELEDKT
+237 LGRQMAELEDKT
-249 LLAANDRTTAQRRLD
+249 LLAANDRTTAQKRLE
-264 EIERELEEIQHK
+264 EIERETEEIQQK
-276 TQDANLYIEHKRER
+276 TQELNLYIEHKRDR
-290 IKEFEDAISNAKVE
+290 IREWETAISEAKVN
-304 AAVKQNTIDH
+304 AAVKQNTVTH
-314 NNDTIAELEKELE
+314 NEDTIRELQDEWE
-327 RSELSAGELEEK
+327 RSMLSAGELEEK
-339 LTALREDYQNRLDE
+339 LTGLREDCALLQKE
-353 AQKTREALEG
+353 AEETARRWEESQKALEAKR
-363 GQQALDT
+363 QEE
-370 FCRHREAL
+370 RRL
-378 AGGAVEQ
+378 ATEQ

-391 KEELQGQIHRAELSA
+391 KQELQENIHRAELSA
-406 ETAGTLAEETVTRL
+406 ETAGTLAEETVDRL

-427 KDKDENLSRLRE
+427 KNKDENLTRLRE
-439 ELAGHKAFAEELQE
+439 ELAGHRAFAEELRE
-453 RLQSLQNS
+453 RLESLQNS
-461 KNGYLYKL
+461 KNGYLFKL
-469 KSRSDKQAE
+469 KSRSDKIAE
-478 TESRQRNSE
+478 VESRQRNSE

-495 RAQVLSDLEK
+495 RAQVLTDLEK

-524 ALRGIVGPVS
+524 ALRGVIGPVS
-534 SLIKTENR
+534 ALIRTENR

-550 LGAAIQNIVA
+550 LGAAIQNIVV
-560 QDEGAAKRAIALL
+560 QDETAAKRAIALL

-582 FLPLTNLK
+582 FLPITNIR
-590 ANPVRESD
+590 ANPIRESD

-612 VQCDDRYRVVMD
+612 VQCEERYRAVMD
-624 SLLGRTIVA
+624 SLLGRTVVA
-633 EDIDAATAI
+633 EDIDAAAAI
-642 AKAYSYRYRVV
+642 AKAYGYRYRVV

-683 IDALTAEAKKYAKQA
+683 IDALTAEAKKYAAQV
-698 EELEAQLTELRR
+698 EELETQLTELRR
-710 ETDTIQA
+710 EADTIRA
-717 TVDGIEAEEKTA
+717 TVEGIAAEEKTA

-739 VDRLAANV
+739 VSRLTAST
-747 EEAERL
+747 EEAEQL

-761 DDLTARMEQLRQQK
+761 DELTARVEELRKQK
-775 ISGGELV
+775 LTGGELV

-788 VERLTRLSAEGMA
+788 VARLNRMDVESTA
-801 AHEMLTAAI
+801 AHTAL
-810 TEAAEKVTALQM
+810 TEAIEEAARQVTDLQM
-822 EDIARQKDC
+822 EAITRRKDC
-831 EAVQMAIEQMEGQQS
+831 EAAQSVIAQLENQQS
-846 GSEAALAALRERQEQ
+846 GSEAALTELRQKQEQ
-861 LKKDNEA
+861 LQKENEA
-868 IREEIEQITAGAQ
+868 IRAEIEEITAGAA
-881 SGSSEIEELH
+881 GGGSEIETLR
-891 RDIKDADAQRD
+891 RDIKEADGQKDTLEARRSILTRESGDA
-902 QLEMRRNILSKENSD
+902 ITK
-917 VISRREAA
+917 REAA
-925 ASELLRLQEKS
+925 ASELVRLQEKS
-936 EGMQEQQNS
+936 EAMQEQQNG
-945 ISAKMWE
+945 ISTKMWE

-957 RSEAAEQAIPLED
+957 RSEAAETAIPLED
-970 VGAAQKR
+970 VPAAQKR
-977 LSELRGKIRALGAV
+977 LTELRGRIRGLGAV

-1021 ELTRLITELSAQMS
+1021 ELTRLIAELSAKMS

-1046 RYFGEIFREL
+1046 RHFGEIFREL